1 MNRSRWMKITAAF
14 FAWML
19 CFTILSR
26 AADQAGIAAVQV
38 QKPESRMIL
47 HTVTAAG
54 KVVQNR
60 EVAIV
65 TEADERVVEIAVE
78 KGQKVAKG
86 DLLFVVDT
94 ELLQEK
100 ILNQKQEI
108 EKQKLQLGDAGSQQD
123 VRAAQKANEQASA
136 AEQYSLSTKKA
147 QVQVSRA
154 KRDLDDAK
162 QELTDYRKKNGNG
175 STTTDNTVEETLQ
188 NALEEKTAAYLDA
201 QKELTALQWR
211 IEHAVNTALNGT
223 GAQLVKNGTSV
234 TQAAEE
240 ESFILEEK
248 ESEFEDDG
256 AVDLP
261 GLSYLANASE
271 LFIGHVEMIEQE
283 DMPTVEETSQGFDA
297 TAELSGENAD
307 IPLDQSMGLSEQDTR
322 QNDEAD
328 VDIDIIIAP
337 SDQDS
342 NTGSDQ
348 SDSSTNLPSGSTV
361 PPGADASVISPITP
375 DESDTTTQPST
386 PDRDR
391 TDNTATPSQTD
402 QKKLEQQVRDTYA
415 PELDAAMKKVETA
428 KKEKEAAEQALVQY
442 QQEQLTAADA
452 SGKEQ
457 ERQLLAAVQTARDAY
472 EDAAL
477 AANEAA
483 VTAGR
488 AVATAGIGDASDSTL
503 AIGEITV
510 EQMELQLEKL
520 ERLLE
525 TDGAVRAPSDGLIT
539 EIAVNTGERTADTP
553 AIRMADLTKG
563 YRFTAELTK
572 EQEKY
577 IGAGDEVTLTDSRR
591 NQLEQLAVESV
602 AADEENEGVYEISVP
617 LPDDTLE
624 LGAAAVLDYSSPS
637 QTYATCVPLAALH
650 LDERNQPYV
659 LTYDEQDSVLGK
671 ELRARKVSVNILDQ
685 NESYAALADGSI
697 SSQDEVIVSADKAV
711 DDGSRIRL
719 ES

>member
-1 MNRSRWMKITAAF
+1 MNRSRLIRITAAF
-14 FAWML
+14 FAVML

-65 TEADERVVEIAVE
+65 TEPDERVVEIAVE

-86 DLLFVVDT
+86 DLLFTIDT

-100 ILNQKQEI
+100 ILNQRQEI
-108 EKQKLQLGDAGSQQD
+108 EKQKLQFGDVGSQQD
-123 VRAAQKANEQASA
+123 VRAAQKANDQASA

-154 KRDLDDAK
+154 KRDLDAAK
-162 QELTDYRKKNGNG
+162 QALTDYRKKNGNG
-175 STTTDNTVEETLQ
+175 STATDNTVEETLQ

-211 IEHAVNTALNGT
+211 IENAVNTALNET
-223 GAQLVKNGTSV
+223 GAQLVKNGMCV

-240 ESFILEEK
+240 EPLILEEP
-248 ESEFEDDG
+248 EGELEDAG
-256 AVDLP
+256 AVDSP
-261 GLSYLANASE
+261 
-271 LFIGHVEMIEQE
+271 
-283 DMPTVEETSQGFDA
+283 
-297 TAELSGENAD
+297 
-307 IPLDQSMGLSEQDTR
+307 EQDTK
-322 QNDEAD
+322 QTDGESAQ
-328 VDIDIIIAP
+328 DIDIIIEP
-337 SDQDS
+337 SDQEV
-342 NTGSDQ
+342 NTGSEP
-348 SDSSTNLPSGSTV
+348 SDSS
-361 PPGADASVISPITP
+361 VISSAIPGV
-375 DESDTTTQPST
+375 SDTAQPST
-386 PDRDR
+386 PGHSDVDDGVASPVPDRE
-391 TDNTATPSQTD
+391 
-402 QKKLEQQVRDTYA
+402 LIEQQVRDTYA
-415 PELDAAMKKVETA
+415 QELDAATKKVETA

-457 ERQLLAAVQTARDAY
+457 ERQLLAAVQTAGDAY
-472 EDAAL
+472 EDAVL

-488 AVATAGIGDASDSTL
+488 AVAAAGISDASDSTL
-503 AIGEITV
+503 AVGEITV

-525 TDGAVRAPSDGLIT
+525 ADGRICAPSDGLIT
-539 EIAVNTGERTADTP
+539 EIAVNIGERTADTP
-553 AIRMADLTKG
+553 SVRMADLTKG

-572 EQEKY
+572 EQETY

-602 AADEENEGVYEISVP
+602 AADGENEGIYEISVP

-624 LGAAAVLDYSSPS
+624 LGAAAVLDYSSTS
-637 QTYATCVPLAALH
+637 KTYAICVPLAALH

-659 LTYDEQDSVLGK
+659 LTYDEQDSVLGR

-685 NESYAALADGSI
+685 NELYAALADGSI

>member
-1 MNRSRWMKITAAF
+1 MRHVEKERNMNRSRLIRITAAF
-14 FAWML
+14 FAVML

-65 TEADERVVEIAVE
+65 TEPDERVVEIAVE
-78 KGQKVAKG
+78 KRQKVAKG
-86 DLLFVVDT
+86 DLLFTIDT

-100 ILNQKQEI
+100 ILNQRQEI

-123 VRAAQKANEQASA
+123 VRAAQKANDQASA

-154 KRDLDDAK
+154 KRDLDAAK
-162 QELTDYRKKNGNG
+162 QALTDYRKKNESG
-175 STTTDNTVEETLQ
+175 STATDNTVEETLQ

-211 IEHAVNTALNGT
+211 IENAVNTALNET
-223 GAQLVKNGTSV
+223 GAQLVKNGMCV

-240 ESFILEEK
+240 EPLILEEP
-248 ESEFEDDG
+248 EGELEDAG
-256 AVDLP
+256 AVDSP
-261 GLSYLANASE
+261 
-271 LFIGHVEMIEQE
+271 
-283 DMPTVEETSQGFDA
+283 
-297 TAELSGENAD
+297 
-307 IPLDQSMGLSEQDTR
+307 EQDTK
-322 QNDEAD
+322 QTDGESAQ
-328 VDIDIIIAP
+328 DIDIIIEP
-337 SDQDS
+337 SDQEV
-342 NTGSDQ
+342 NTGSEP
-348 SDSSTNLPSGSTV
+348 SDSS
-361 PPGADASVISPITP
+361 VISSAIPGV
-375 DESDTTTQPST
+375 SDTAQPST
-386 PDRDR
+386 PGHSDVDDGVASPVPDRE
-391 TDNTATPSQTD
+391 
-402 QKKLEQQVRDTYA
+402 LIEQQVRDTYA
-415 PELDAAMKKVETA
+415 QELDAATKKVETA

-457 ERQLLAAVQTARDAY
+457 ERQLLAAVQTAGDAY
-472 EDAAL
+472 EDAVL

-488 AVATAGIGDASDSTL
+488 AVAAAGISDASDSTL
-503 AIGEITV
+503 AVGEITV

-525 TDGAVRAPSDGLIT
+525 ADGRICAPSDGLIT
-539 EIAVNTGERTADTP
+539 EIAVNIGERTADTP
-553 AIRMADLTKG
+553 AVRMADLTKG

-572 EQEKY
+572 EQETY

-591 NQLEQLAVESV
+591 NHLEQLAVESV
-602 AADEENEGVYEISVP
+602 TADGENEGIYEISVP

-637 QTYATCVPLAALH
+637 QTYAVCVPLAALH

>member
-1 MNRSRWMKITAAF
+1 MNRSRLIRITAAF
-14 FAWML
+14 FAVML

-26 AADQAGIAAVQV
+26 AADQAGIAAVHV
-38 QKPESRMIL
+38 QKPESRIIL
-47 HTVTAAG
+47 HTVAAAG

-65 TEADERVVEIAVE
+65 TEPDERVVEIAVE

-86 DLLFVVDT
+86 DLLFTIDT

-100 ILNQKQEI
+100 ILNQRQEI
-108 EKQKLQLGDAGSQQD
+108 EKQKLQLGDVGSQQD
-123 VRAAQKANEQASA
+123 VRAAQKANDQASA

-154 KRDLDDAK
+154 KRDLDAAK
-162 QELTDYRKKNGNG
+162 QALTDYRKKNGNG
-175 STTTDNTVEETLQ
+175 STATDNTVEETLQ

-211 IEHAVNTALNGT
+211 IENAVNTALNET
-223 GAQLVKNGTSV
+223 GAQLVKNGMCV

-240 ESFILEEK
+240 EPLILEEP
-248 ESEFEDDG
+248 EGELEDAG
-256 AVDLP
+256 AVDSP
-261 GLSYLANASE
+261 
-271 LFIGHVEMIEQE
+271 
-283 DMPTVEETSQGFDA
+283 
-297 TAELSGENAD
+297 
-307 IPLDQSMGLSEQDTR
+307 EQDTK
-322 QNDEAD
+322 QTDGESAQ
-328 VDIDIIIAP
+328 DIDIIIEP
-337 SDQDS
+337 SDQEV
-342 NTGSDQ
+342 NTGSEP
-348 SDSSTNLPSGSTV
+348 SDSS
-361 PPGADASVISPITP
+361 VISSAIPGV
-375 DESDTTTQPST
+375 SDTAQPST
-386 PDRDR
+386 PGHSDVDDGVASPVPDREL
-391 TDNTATPSQTD
+391 T
-402 QKKLEQQVRDTYA
+402 EQQVRDTYA
-415 PELDAAMKKVETA
+415 QELDAATKKVETA
-428 KKEKEAAEQALVQY
+428 KKEKEAAEQALMQY

-457 ERQLLAAVQTARDAY
+457 ERQLLAAVQTAGDAY
-472 EDAAL
+472 EDAVL

-488 AVATAGIGDASDSTL
+488 AVAAAGISDASDSTL
-503 AIGEITV
+503 AVGEITV

-525 TDGAVRAPSDGLIT
+525 ADGRICAPSDGLIT
-539 EIAVNTGERTADTP
+539 EIAVNIGERTADTP
-553 AIRMADLTKG
+553 AVRMADLTKG

-572 EQEKY
+572 EQETY

-591 NQLEQLAVESV
+591 NQLEQLTVESV
-602 AADEENEGVYEISVP
+602 AADGENEGVYEISVP

-637 QTYATCVPLAALH
+637 QTYAICVPLAALH

-697 SSQDEVIVSADKAV
+697 SSQDGVIVSADKAV

>member
-1 MNRSRWMKITAAF
+1 MNRSRLIRITAAF
-14 FAWML
+14 FAVML

-47 HTVTAAG
+47 HTVAAAG

-65 TEADERVVEIAVE
+65 TEPDERVVEIAVE

-86 DLLFVVDT
+86 DLLFTIDT

-100 ILNQKQEI
+100 ILNQRQEI
-108 EKQKLQLGDAGSQQD
+108 EKQKLQLGDVGSQQD
-123 VRAAQKANEQASA
+123 VRAAQKANDQASA

-154 KRDLDDAK
+154 KRDLDAAK
-162 QELTDYRKKNGNG
+162 QALTDYRKKNGNG
-175 STTTDNTVEETLQ
+175 STATDNTVEETLQ

-211 IEHAVNTALNGT
+211 IENAVNTALNET
-223 GAQLVKNGTSV
+223 GAQLVKNGMCV

-240 ESFILEEK
+240 EPLILEEP
-248 ESEFEDDG
+248 EGELEDAG
-256 AVDLP
+256 AVDSP
-261 GLSYLANASE
+261 
-271 LFIGHVEMIEQE
+271 
-283 DMPTVEETSQGFDA
+283 
-297 TAELSGENAD
+297 
-307 IPLDQSMGLSEQDTR
+307 EQDTK
-322 QNDEAD
+322 QTDGESAQ
-328 VDIDIIIAP
+328 DIDIIIEP
-337 SDQDS
+337 SDQEV
-342 NTGSDQ
+342 NTGSEP
-348 SDSSTNLPSGSTV
+348 SDSS
-361 PPGADASVISPITP
+361 VISSAIPGV
-375 DESDTTTQPST
+375 SDTAQPST
-386 PDRDR
+386 PSHSDADDGVASPVPDREL
-391 TDNTATPSQTD
+391 T
-402 QKKLEQQVRDTYA
+402 EQQVRDTYA
-415 PELDAAMKKVETA
+415 QELDAATKKVETA
-428 KKEKEAAEQALVQY
+428 KKEKEAAEQALMQY

-457 ERQLLAAVQTARDAY
+457 ERQLLAAVQTAGDAY
-472 EDAAL
+472 EDAVL

-488 AVATAGIGDASDSTL
+488 AVAAAGISDASDSTL
-503 AIGEITV
+503 AVGEITV

-525 TDGAVRAPSDGLIT
+525 ADGRICAPSDGLIT
-539 EIAVNTGERTADTP
+539 EIAVNIGERTADTP
-553 AIRMADLTKG
+553 AVRMADLTKG

-572 EQEKY
+572 EQETY

-591 NQLEQLAVESV
+591 NQLEQLTVESV
-602 AADEENEGVYEISVP
+602 AADGENEGVYEISVP

-637 QTYATCVPLAALH
+637 QTYAICVPLAALH

>member
-1 MNRSRWMKITAAF
+1 MNRSRLIRITAAF
-14 FAWML
+14 FAVML

-65 TEADERVVEIAVE
+65 TEPDERVVEIAVE
-78 KGQKVAKG
+78 KGQKVEKG
-86 DLLFVVDT
+86 DLLFTIDT

-100 ILNQKQEI
+100 ILNQRQEI
-108 EKQKLQLGDAGSQQD
+108 EKQKLQLGDVGSQQD
-123 VRAAQKANEQASA
+123 VRAAQKANDQASA
-136 AEQYSLSTKKA
+136 SEQYSLSTKKA

-154 KRDLDDAK
+154 KRDLDAAK
-162 QELTDYRKKNGNG
+162 QALTDYRKKNESG
-175 STTTDNTVEETLQ
+175 STATDNTVEETLQ

-211 IEHAVNTALNGT
+211 IENAVNTALNET
-223 GAQLVKNGTSV
+223 GAQLVKNGMCV

-240 ESFILEEK
+240 EPLILEEP
-248 ESEFEDDG
+248 EGELEDAG
-256 AVDLP
+256 AVDSP
-261 GLSYLANASE
+261 
-271 LFIGHVEMIEQE
+271 
-283 DMPTVEETSQGFDA
+283 
-297 TAELSGENAD
+297 
-307 IPLDQSMGLSEQDTR
+307 EQDTK
-322 QNDEAD
+322 QTDGESAQ
-328 VDIDIIIAP
+328 DIDIIIEP
-337 SDQDS
+337 SDQEV
-342 NTGSDQ
+342 NTGSEP
-348 SDSSTNLPSGSTV
+348 SDSS
-361 PPGADASVISPITP
+361 VISSAIPGV
-375 DESDTTTQPST
+375 SDTAQPST
-386 PDRDR
+386 PSHSDADDGVASPVPNREL
-391 TDNTATPSQTD
+391 T
-402 QKKLEQQVRDTYA
+402 EQQVRDTYA
-415 PELDAAMKKVETA
+415 QELDAATKKVETA
-428 KKEKEAAEQALVQY
+428 KKEKEAAEQALMQY

-457 ERQLLAAVQTARDAY
+457 ERQLLAAVQTAGDAY
-472 EDAAL
+472 EDAVL

-488 AVATAGIGDASDSTL
+488 AGAAAGISDASDSTL
-503 AIGEITV
+503 AVGEITV

-525 TDGAVRAPSDGLIT
+525 ADGRICAPSDGLIT
-539 EIAVNTGERTADTP
+539 EIAVNIGERTADTP
-553 AIRMADLTKG
+553 AVRMADLTKG

-572 EQEKY
+572 EQETY

-591 NQLEQLAVESV
+591 NQLEQLTVESV
-602 AADEENEGVYEISVP
+602 AADGENEGVYEISVP

-624 LGAAAVLDYSSPS
+624 LGAAAMLDYSSPS
-637 QTYATCVPLAALH
+637 QTYAICVPLAALH

>member
-1 MNRSRWMKITAAF
+1 MNRSRLIRITAAF
-14 FAWML
+14 FAVML

-26 AADQAGIAAVQV
+26 AADQAGIAAVHV
-38 QKPESRMIL
+38 QKPESRIIL
-47 HTVTAAG
+47 HTVAAAG

-65 TEADERVVEIAVE
+65 TEPDERVVEIAVE

-86 DLLFVVDT
+86 DLLFTIDT

-100 ILNQKQEI
+100 ILNQRQEI
-108 EKQKLQLGDAGSQQD
+108 EKQKLQLGDVGSQQD
-123 VRAAQKANEQASA
+123 VRAAQKANDQASA

-154 KRDLDDAK
+154 KRDLDAAK
-162 QELTDYRKKNGNG
+162 QALTDYRKKNGNG
-175 STTTDNTVEETLQ
+175 STATDNTVEETLQ

-211 IEHAVNTALNGT
+211 IENAVNTALNET
-223 GAQLVKNGTSV
+223 GAQLVKNGMCV

-240 ESFILEEK
+240 EPLILEEP
-248 ESEFEDDG
+248 EGELEDAG
-256 AVDLP
+256 AVDSP
-261 GLSYLANASE
+261 
-271 LFIGHVEMIEQE
+271 
-283 DMPTVEETSQGFDA
+283 
-297 TAELSGENAD
+297 
-307 IPLDQSMGLSEQDTR
+307 EQDTK
-322 QNDEAD
+322 QTDGESAQ
-328 VDIDIIIAP
+328 DIDIIIEP
-337 SDQDS
+337 SDQEV
-342 NTGSDQ
+342 NTGSEP
-348 SDSSTNLPSGSTV
+348 SDSS
-361 PPGADASVISPITP
+361 VISSAIPGV
-375 DESDTTTQPST
+375 SDTAQPST
-386 PDRDR
+386 PSHSDADDGVASPVPNREL
-391 TDNTATPSQTD
+391 T
-402 QKKLEQQVRDTYA
+402 EQQVRDTYA
-415 PELDAAMKKVETA
+415 QELDAATKKVETA
-428 KKEKEAAEQALVQY
+428 KKEKEAAEQALMQY

-457 ERQLLAAVQTARDAY
+457 ERQLLAAVQTAGDAY
-472 EDAAL
+472 EDAVL

-488 AVATAGIGDASDSTL
+488 AVAAAGISDASDSTL
-503 AIGEITV
+503 AVGEITV

-525 TDGAVRAPSDGLIT
+525 ADGRICAPSDGLIT
-539 EIAVNTGERTADTP
+539 EIAVNIGERTADTP
-553 AIRMADLTKG
+553 AVRMADLTKG

-572 EQEKY
+572 EQETY

-591 NQLEQLAVESV
+591 NQLEQLTVESV
-602 AADEENEGVYEISVP
+602 AADGENEGVYEISVP

-637 QTYATCVPLAALH
+637 QTYAICVPLAALH

>member
-1 MNRSRWMKITAAF
+1 MNRSRLIRITAAF
-14 FAWML
+14 FAVML

-26 AADQAGIAAVQV
+26 AADQAGIAAVHV
-38 QKPESRMIL
+38 QKPESRIIL
-47 HTVTAAG
+47 HTVAAAG

-65 TEADERVVEIAVE
+65 TEPDERVVEIAVE

-86 DLLFVVDT
+86 DLLFTIDT

-100 ILNQKQEI
+100 ILNQRQEI
-108 EKQKLQLGDAGSQQD
+108 EKQKLQLGDVGSQQD
-123 VRAAQKANEQASA
+123 VRAAQKANDQASA

-154 KRDLDDAK
+154 KRDLDAAK
-162 QELTDYRKKNGNG
+162 QALTDYRKKNGNG
-175 STTTDNTVEETLQ
+175 STATDNTVEETLQ

-211 IEHAVNTALNGT
+211 IENAVNTALNET
-223 GAQLVKNGTSV
+223 GAQLVKNGMCV

-240 ESFILEEK
+240 EPLILEEL
-248 ESEFEDDG
+248 EGELEDAG
-256 AVDLP
+256 AVDSP
-261 GLSYLANASE
+261 
-271 LFIGHVEMIEQE
+271 
-283 DMPTVEETSQGFDA
+283 
-297 TAELSGENAD
+297 
-307 IPLDQSMGLSEQDTR
+307 EQDTK
-322 QNDEAD
+322 QTDGESAQ
-328 VDIDIIIAP
+328 DIDIIIEP
-337 SDQDS
+337 SDQEV
-342 NTGSDQ
+342 NTGSEP
-348 SDSSTNLPSGSTV
+348 SDSS
-361 PPGADASVISPITP
+361 VISSAIPGV
-375 DESDTTTQPST
+375 SDTAQPST
-386 PDRDR
+386 PSHSDADDGVASPVPDREL
-391 TDNTATPSQTD
+391 T
-402 QKKLEQQVRDTYA
+402 EQQVRDTYA
-415 PELDAAMKKVETA
+415 QELDAATKKVETA
-428 KKEKEAAEQALVQY
+428 KKEKEAAEQALMQY

-457 ERQLLAAVQTARDAY
+457 ERQLLAAVQTAGDAY
-472 EDAAL
+472 EDAVL

-488 AVATAGIGDASDSTL
+488 AVAAAGISDASDSTL
-503 AIGEITV
+503 AVGEITV

-525 TDGAVRAPSDGLIT
+525 ADGRVCAPSDGLIT
-539 EIAVNTGERTADTP
+539 EIAVNIGERTADTP
-553 AIRMADLTKG
+553 AVRMADLTKG

-572 EQEKY
+572 EQETY

-591 NQLEQLAVESV
+591 NQLEQLTVESV
-602 AADEENEGVYEISVP
+602 AADGENEGVYEISVP

-637 QTYATCVPLAALH
+637 QTYAICVPLAALH

>member
-1 MNRSRWMKITAAF
+1 MNRSRLIRITAAF
-14 FAWML
+14 FAVML

-65 TEADERVVEIAVE
+65 TEPDERVVEIAVE
-78 KGQKVAKG
+78 KGQKVEKG
-86 DLLFVVDT
+86 DLLFTIDT

-100 ILNQKQEI
+100 ILNQRQEI

-123 VRAAQKANEQASA
+123 VRAAQKANDQASA
-136 AEQYSLSTKKA
+136 SEQYSLSTKKA

-154 KRDLDDAK
+154 KRDLDAAK
-162 QELTDYRKKNGNG
+162 QALTDYRKKNESG
-175 STTTDNTVEETLQ
+175 STATDNTVEETLQ

-211 IEHAVNTALNGT
+211 IENAVNTALNET
-223 GAQLVKNGTSV
+223 GAQLVKNGMCV

-240 ESFILEEK
+240 EPLILEEP
-248 ESEFEDDG
+248 EGELEDAG
-256 AVDLP
+256 AVDSP
-261 GLSYLANASE
+261 
-271 LFIGHVEMIEQE
+271 
-283 DMPTVEETSQGFDA
+283 
-297 TAELSGENAD
+297 
-307 IPLDQSMGLSEQDTR
+307 EQDTK
-322 QNDEAD
+322 QTDGESAQ
-328 VDIDIIIAP
+328 DIDIIIEP
-337 SDQDS
+337 SDQEV
-342 NTGSDQ
+342 NTGSEP
-348 SDSSTNLPSGSTV
+348 SDSS
-361 PPGADASVISPITP
+361 VISSAIPGV
-375 DESDTTTQPST
+375 SDTAQPST
-386 PDRDR
+386 PSHSDADDGVASPVPNREL
-391 TDNTATPSQTD
+391 T
-402 QKKLEQQVRDTYA
+402 EQQVRDTYA
-415 PELDAAMKKVETA
+415 QELDAATKKVETA
-428 KKEKEAAEQALVQY
+428 KKEKEAAEQALMQY

-457 ERQLLAAVQTARDAY
+457 ERQLLAAVQTAGDAY
-472 EDAAL
+472 EDAVL

-488 AVATAGIGDASDSTL
+488 AVAAAGISDASDSTL
-503 AIGEITV
+503 AVGEITV

-525 TDGAVRAPSDGLIT
+525 ADGRICAPSDGLIT
-539 EIAVNTGERTADTP
+539 EIAVNIGERTADTP
-553 AIRMADLTKG
+553 AVRMADLTKG

-572 EQEKY
+572 EQETY

-591 NQLEQLAVESV
+591 NQLEQLTVESV
-602 AADEENEGVYEISVP
+602 AADGENEGVYEISVP

-637 QTYATCVPLAALH
+637 QTYAICVPLAALH

>member
-1 MNRSRWMKITAAF
+1 MNRSRLIRITAAF
-14 FAWML
+14 FAVML

-26 AADQAGIAAVQV
+26 AADQAGIAAVHV
-38 QKPESRMIL
+38 QKPESRIIL
-47 HTVTAAG
+47 HTVAAAG

-65 TEADERVVEIAVE
+65 TEPDERVVEIAVE
-78 KGQKVAKG
+78 KGQKVAKV
-86 DLLFVVDT
+86 DLLFTIDT

-100 ILNQKQEI
+100 ILNQRQEI
-108 EKQKLQLGDAGSQQD
+108 EKQKLQLGDVGSQQD
-123 VRAAQKANEQASA
+123 VRAAQKANDQASA

-154 KRDLDDAK
+154 KRDLDAAK
-162 QELTDYRKKNGNG
+162 QALTDYRKKNGNG
-175 STTTDNTVEETLQ
+175 STATDNTVEETLQ

-211 IEHAVNTALNGT
+211 IENAVNTALNET
-223 GAQLVKNGTSV
+223 GAQLVKNGMCV

-240 ESFILEEK
+240 EPLILEEP
-248 ESEFEDDG
+248 EGELEDAG
-256 AVDLP
+256 AVDSP
-261 GLSYLANASE
+261 
-271 LFIGHVEMIEQE
+271 
-283 DMPTVEETSQGFDA
+283 
-297 TAELSGENAD
+297 
-307 IPLDQSMGLSEQDTR
+307 EQDTK
-322 QNDEAD
+322 QTDGESAQ
-328 VDIDIIIAP
+328 DIDIIIEP
-337 SDQDS
+337 SDQEV
-342 NTGSDQ
+342 NTGSEP
-348 SDSSTNLPSGSTV
+348 SDSS
-361 PPGADASVISPITP
+361 VISSAIPGV
-375 DESDTTTQPST
+375 SDTAQPST
-386 PDRDR
+386 PSHSDADDGVASPVPDREL
-391 TDNTATPSQTD
+391 T
-402 QKKLEQQVRDTYA
+402 EQQVRDTYA
-415 PELDAAMKKVETA
+415 QELDAATKKVETA
-428 KKEKEAAEQALVQY
+428 KKEKEAAEQALMQY

-457 ERQLLAAVQTARDAY
+457 ERQLLAAVQTAGNAY
-472 EDAAL
+472 EDAVL

-488 AVATAGIGDASDSTL
+488 AVAAAGISDASDSTL
-503 AIGEITV
+503 AVGEITV

-525 TDGAVRAPSDGLIT
+525 ADGRICAPSDGLIT
-539 EIAVNTGERTADTP
+539 EIAVNIGERTADTP
-553 AIRMADLTKG
+553 AVRMADLTKG

-572 EQEKY
+572 EQETY

-591 NQLEQLAVESV
+591 NQLEQLTVESV
-602 AADEENEGVYEISVP
+602 AADGENEGVYEISVP

-637 QTYATCVPLAALH
+637 QTYAICVPLAALH

>member
-1 MNRSRWMKITAAF
+1 MNRSRLIRITAAF
-14 FAWML
+14 FAVML

-38 QKPESRMIL
+38 QRPESRMIL

-65 TEADERVVEIAVE
+65 TEPDERVVEIAVE

-86 DLLFVVDT
+86 DLLFTIDT

-100 ILNQKQEI
+100 ILNQRQEI
-108 EKQKLQLGDAGSQQD
+108 EKQKLQLGDVGSQQD
-123 VRAAQKANEQASA
+123 VRAAQKANDQASA

-154 KRDLDDAK
+154 KRDLDAAK
-162 QELTDYRKKNGNG
+162 QALTDYRKKNGNG
-175 STTTDNTVEETLQ
+175 STATDNTVEETLQ

-211 IEHAVNTALNGT
+211 IENAVNTALNET
-223 GAQLVKNGTSV
+223 GAQLVKNGMCV

-240 ESFILEEK
+240 EPLILEEP
-248 ESEFEDDG
+248 EGELEDAG
-256 AVDLP
+256 AVDSP
-261 GLSYLANASE
+261 
-271 LFIGHVEMIEQE
+271 
-283 DMPTVEETSQGFDA
+283 
-297 TAELSGENAD
+297 
-307 IPLDQSMGLSEQDTR
+307 EQDTK
-322 QNDEAD
+322 QTDGESAQ
-328 VDIDIIIAP
+328 DIDIIIEP
-337 SDQDS
+337 SDQEV
-342 NTGSDQ
+342 NTGSEP
-348 SDSSTNLPSGSTV
+348 SDSS
-361 PPGADASVISPITP
+361 VISSAIPGV
-375 DESDTTTQPST
+375 SDTAQPST
-386 PDRDR
+386 PGHSDVDDGVASPVPDRE
-391 TDNTATPSQTD
+391 
-402 QKKLEQQVRDTYA
+402 LIEQQVRDTYA
-415 PELDAAMKKVETA
+415 QELDAATKKVETA
-428 KKEKEAAEQALVQY
+428 KKEKEAAEQVLVQY

-457 ERQLLAAVQTARDAY
+457 ERQLLAAVQTAGDAY
-472 EDAAL
+472 EDAVL

-488 AVATAGIGDASDSTL
+488 AVAAAGISDASDSTL
-503 AIGEITV
+503 AVGEITV

-525 TDGAVRAPSDGLIT
+525 ADGRICAPSDGLIT
-539 EIAVNTGERTADTP
+539 EIAVNIGERTADTP
-553 AIRMADLTKG
+553 SVRMADLTKG

-572 EQEKY
+572 EQETY

-602 AADEENEGVYEISVP
+602 AADGENEGIYEISVP

-624 LGAAAVLDYSSPS
+624 LGAAAVLDYSSTS
-637 QTYATCVPLAALH
+637 KTYAICVPLAALH

-659 LTYDEQDSVLGK
+659 LTYDEQDSVLGR

-685 NESYAALADGSI
+685 NELYAALADGSI

>member
-1 MNRSRWMKITAAF
+1 MNRSRLIRITAAF
-14 FAWML
+14 FAVML

-26 AADQAGIAAVQV
+26 AADQAGIAAVHV
-38 QKPESRMIL
+38 QKPESRIIL
-47 HTVTAAG
+47 HTVAAAG

-65 TEADERVVEIAVE
+65 TEPDERVVEIAVE

-86 DLLFVVDT
+86 DLLFTIDT

-100 ILNQKQEI
+100 ILNQRQEI
-108 EKQKLQLGDAGSQQD
+108 EKQKLQLGDVGSQQD
-123 VRAAQKANEQASA
+123 VRAAQKANDQASA

-154 KRDLDDAK
+154 KRDLDAAK
-162 QELTDYRKKNGNG
+162 QALTDYRKKNGNG
-175 STTTDNTVEETLQ
+175 STATDNTVEETLQ

-211 IEHAVNTALNGT
+211 IENAVNTALNET
-223 GAQLVKNGTSV
+223 GAQLVKNGMCV

-240 ESFILEEK
+240 EPLILEEP
-248 ESEFEDDG
+248 EGELEDAG
-256 AVDLP
+256 AVDSP
-261 GLSYLANASE
+261 
-271 LFIGHVEMIEQE
+271 
-283 DMPTVEETSQGFDA
+283 
-297 TAELSGENAD
+297 
-307 IPLDQSMGLSEQDTR
+307 EQDTK
-322 QNDEAD
+322 QTDGESAQ
-328 VDIDIIIAP
+328 DIDIIIEP
-337 SDQDS
+337 SDQEV
-342 NTGSDQ
+342 NTGSEP
-348 SDSSTNLPSGSTV
+348 SDSS
-361 PPGADASVISPITP
+361 VISSAIPGV
-375 DESDTTTQPST
+375 SDTAQPST
-386 PDRDR
+386 PGHSDADDGVASPVPDREL
-391 TDNTATPSQTD
+391 T
-402 QKKLEQQVRDTYA
+402 EQQVRDTYA
-415 PELDAAMKKVETA
+415 QELDAATKKVETA
-428 KKEKEAAEQALVQY
+428 KKEKEAAEQALMQY

-457 ERQLLAAVQTARDAY
+457 ERQLLAAVQTAGDAY
-472 EDAAL
+472 EDAVL

-488 AVATAGIGDASDSTL
+488 AVAAAGISDASDSTL
-503 AIGEITV
+503 AVGEITV

-525 TDGAVRAPSDGLIT
+525 VDGRICAPSDGLIT
-539 EIAVNTGERTADTP
+539 EIAVNIGERTADTP
-553 AIRMADLTKG
+553 AVRMADLTKG

-572 EQEKY
+572 EQETY

-591 NQLEQLAVESV
+591 NQLEQLTVESV
-602 AADEENEGVYEISVP
+602 AADGENEGVYEISVP

-637 QTYATCVPLAALH
+637 QTYAICVPLAALH

-697 SSQDEVIVSADKAV
+697 SSQDGVIVSADKAV

>member
-1 MNRSRWMKITAAF
+1 MRHVEKERNMNRSRLIRITAAF
-14 FAWML
+14 FAVML

-38 QKPESRMIL
+38 QRPESRMIL

-65 TEADERVVEIAVE
+65 TEPDERVVEIAVE

-86 DLLFVVDT
+86 DLLFTIDT

-100 ILNQKQEI
+100 ILNQRQEI
-108 EKQKLQLGDAGSQQD
+108 EKQKLQLGDVGSQQD
-123 VRAAQKANEQASA
+123 VRAAQKANDQASA

-154 KRDLDDAK
+154 KRDLDAAK
-162 QELTDYRKKNGNG
+162 QALTDYRKKNGNG
-175 STTTDNTVEETLQ
+175 STATDNTVEETLQ

-211 IEHAVNTALNGT
+211 IENAVNTALNET
-223 GAQLVKNGTSV
+223 GAQLVKNGMCV

-240 ESFILEEK
+240 EPLILEEP
-248 ESEFEDDG
+248 EGELEDAG
-256 AVDLP
+256 AVDSP
-261 GLSYLANASE
+261 
-271 LFIGHVEMIEQE
+271 
-283 DMPTVEETSQGFDA
+283 
-297 TAELSGENAD
+297 
-307 IPLDQSMGLSEQDTR
+307 EQDTK
-322 QNDEAD
+322 QTDGESAQ
-328 VDIDIIIAP
+328 DIDIIIEP
-337 SDQDS
+337 SDQEV
-342 NTGSDQ
+342 NTGSEP
-348 SDSSTNLPSGSTV
+348 SDSS
-361 PPGADASVISPITP
+361 VISSAIPGV
-375 DESDTTTQPST
+375 SDTAQPST
-386 PDRDR
+386 PGHSDVDDGVASPVPDRE
-391 TDNTATPSQTD
+391 
-402 QKKLEQQVRDTYA
+402 LIEQQVRDTYA
-415 PELDAAMKKVETA
+415 QELDAATKKVETA
-428 KKEKEAAEQALVQY
+428 KKEKEAAEQVLVQY

-452 SGKEQ
+452 LGKEQ
-457 ERQLLAAVQTARDAY
+457 ERQLLAAVQTAGDAY
-472 EDAAL
+472 EDAVL

-488 AVATAGIGDASDSTL
+488 AVAAAGISDASDSTL
-503 AIGEITV
+503 AVGEITV

-525 TDGAVRAPSDGLIT
+525 ADGRICAPSDGLIT
-539 EIAVNTGERTADTP
+539 EIAVNIGERTADTP
-553 AIRMADLTKG
+553 SVRMADLTKG

-572 EQEKY
+572 EQETY

-602 AADEENEGVYEISVP
+602 AADGENEGIYEISVP

-624 LGAAAVLDYSSPS
+624 LGAAAVLDYSSTS
-637 QTYATCVPLAALH
+637 KTYAICVPLAALH

-659 LTYDEQDSVLGK
+659 LTYDEQDSVLGR

-685 NESYAALADGSI
+685 NELYAALADGSI

>member
-1 MNRSRWMKITAAF
+1 MRHVEKERNMNRSRLIRITAAF
-14 FAWML
+14 FAVML

-26 AADQAGIAAVQV
+26 AADQAGIAAVHV
-38 QKPESRMIL
+38 QKPESRIIL
-47 HTVTAAG
+47 HTVAAAG

-65 TEADERVVEIAVE
+65 TEPDERVVEIAVE
-78 KGQKVAKG
+78 KGQKVEKG
-86 DLLFVVDT
+86 DLLFTIDT

-100 ILNQKQEI
+100 ILNQRQEI

-123 VRAAQKANEQASA
+123 VRAAQKANDQASA

-154 KRDLDDAK
+154 KRDLDAAK
-162 QELTDYRKKNGNG
+162 QALTDYRKKNGNG
-175 STTTDNTVEETLQ
+175 STATDNTVEETLQ

-211 IEHAVNTALNGT
+211 IENAVNTALNET
-223 GAQLVKNGTSV
+223 GAQLVKNGMCV

-240 ESFILEEK
+240 EPLILEEP
-248 ESEFEDDG
+248 EGELEDAG
-256 AVDLP
+256 AVDSP
-261 GLSYLANASE
+261 
-271 LFIGHVEMIEQE
+271 
-283 DMPTVEETSQGFDA
+283 
-297 TAELSGENAD
+297 
-307 IPLDQSMGLSEQDTR
+307 EQDTK
-322 QNDEAD
+322 QTDGESAQ
-328 VDIDIIIAP
+328 DIDIIIEP
-337 SDQDS
+337 SDQEV
-342 NTGSDQ
+342 NTGSEP
-348 SDSSTNLPSGSTV
+348 SDSS
-361 PPGADASVISPITP
+361 VISSAIPGV
-375 DESDTTTQPST
+375 SDTAQPST
-386 PDRDR
+386 PSHSDADDGVASPVPDREL
-391 TDNTATPSQTD
+391 T
-402 QKKLEQQVRDTYA
+402 EQQVRDTYA
-415 PELDAAMKKVETA
+415 QELDAATKKVETA
-428 KKEKEAAEQALVQY
+428 KKEKEAAEQALMQY

-457 ERQLLAAVQTARDAY
+457 ERQLLAAVQTAGDAY
-472 EDAAL
+472 EDAVL

-488 AVATAGIGDASDSTL
+488 AVAAAGISDASDSTL
-503 AIGEITV
+503 AVGEITV

-525 TDGAVRAPSDGLIT
+525 ADGRICAPSDGLIT
-539 EIAVNTGERTADTP
+539 EIAVNIGERTADTP
-553 AIRMADLTKG
+553 AVRMADLTKG

-572 EQEKY
+572 EQETY

-591 NQLEQLAVESV
+591 NQLEQLTVESV
-602 AADEENEGVYEISVP
+602 AADGENEGVYEISVP

-637 QTYATCVPLAALH
+637 QTYAICVPLAALH

>member
-1 MNRSRWMKITAAF
+1 MNRSRLIRITAAF
-14 FAWML
+14 FAVML

-65 TEADERVVEIAVE
+65 TKPDERVVEIAVE
-78 KGQKVAKG
+78 KGQKVEKG
-86 DLLFVVDT
+86 DLLFTIDT

-100 ILNQKQEI
+100 ILNQRQEI
-108 EKQKLQLGDAGSQQD
+108 EKQKLQLGDVGSQQD
-123 VRAAQKANEQASA
+123 VRAAQKANDQASA

-154 KRDLDDAK
+154 KRDLDAAK
-162 QELTDYRKKNGNG
+162 QALTDYRKKNESG
-175 STTTDNTVEETLQ
+175 STATDNTVEETLQ

-211 IEHAVNTALNGT
+211 IENAVNTALNET
-223 GAQLVKNGTSV
+223 GAQLVKNGMCV

-240 ESFILEEK
+240 EPLILEEP
-248 ESEFEDDG
+248 EGELEDAG
-256 AVDLP
+256 AVDSP
-261 GLSYLANASE
+261 
-271 LFIGHVEMIEQE
+271 
-283 DMPTVEETSQGFDA
+283 
-297 TAELSGENAD
+297 
-307 IPLDQSMGLSEQDTR
+307 EQDTK
-322 QNDEAD
+322 QTDGESAQ
-328 VDIDIIIAP
+328 DIDIIIEP
-337 SDQDS
+337 
-342 NTGSDQ
+342 
-348 SDSSTNLPSGSTV
+348 SDSS
-361 PPGADASVISPITP
+361 VISSAIPGV
-375 DESDTTTQPST
+375 SDTAQPST
-386 PDRDR
+386 PSHSDADDGVASPVPNREL
-391 TDNTATPSQTD
+391 T
-402 QKKLEQQVRDTYA
+402 EQQVRDTYA
-415 PELDAAMKKVETA
+415 QELDAATKKVETA
-428 KKEKEAAEQALVQY
+428 KKEKEAAEQALMQY

-457 ERQLLAAVQTARDAY
+457 ERQLLAAVQTAGDAY
-472 EDAAL
+472 EDAVL
-477 AANEAA
+477 AAKEAA

-488 AVATAGIGDASDSTL
+488 AVAAAGISDASDSTL
-503 AIGEITV
+503 AVGEITV

-525 TDGAVRAPSDGLIT
+525 ADGRICAPSDGLIT
-539 EIAVNTGERTADTP
+539 EIAVNIGERTADTP
-553 AIRMADLTKG
+553 AVRMADLTKG

-572 EQEKY
+572 EQETY

-591 NQLEQLAVESV
+591 NQLEQLTVESV
-602 AADEENEGVYEISVP
+602 AADGENEGVYEISVP

-637 QTYATCVPLAALH
+637 QTYAICVPLAALH

>member
-1 MNRSRWMKITAAF
+1 MNRSRLIRITAAF
-14 FAWML
+14 FAVML

-65 TEADERVVEIAVE
+65 TEPDERVVEIAVE

-86 DLLFVVDT
+86 DLLFTIDT

-100 ILNQKQEI
+100 ILNQRQEI

-123 VRAAQKANEQASA
+123 VRAAQKANDQASA

-154 KRDLDDAK
+154 KRDLDAAK
-162 QELTDYRKKNGNG
+162 QALTDYRKKNGNG
-175 STTTDNTVEETLQ
+175 STATDNTVEETLQ

-211 IEHAVNTALNGT
+211 IEKAVNTALNET
-223 GAQLVKNGTSV
+223 GAQLVKNGMCV

-240 ESFILEEK
+240 EPLILEEP
-248 ESEFEDDG
+248 EGELEDAG
-256 AVDLP
+256 AVDSP
-261 GLSYLANASE
+261 
-271 LFIGHVEMIEQE
+271 
-283 DMPTVEETSQGFDA
+283 
-297 TAELSGENAD
+297 
-307 IPLDQSMGLSEQDTR
+307 EQDTK
-322 QNDEAD
+322 QTDGESTAQ
-328 VDIDIIIAP
+328 DIDIIIEP
-337 SDQDS
+337 SDQEV
-342 NTGSDQ
+342 NTGSEP
-348 SDSSTNLPSGSTV
+348 SDSS
-361 PPGADASVISPITP
+361 VISSAIP
-375 DESDTTTQPST
+375 DVSDTAQPST
-386 PDRDR
+386 PGHSDADDGVASPVPDREL
-391 TDNTATPSQTD
+391 T
-402 QKKLEQQVRDTYA
+402 EQQVRDTYA
-415 PELDAAMKKVETA
+415 QELDAATKKVETA
-428 KKEKEAAEQALVQY
+428 KKAKEAAEQALMQY

-457 ERQLLAAVQTARDAY
+457 ERQLLAAVQTAGDAY
-472 EDAAL
+472 EDAVL

-488 AVATAGIGDASDSTL
+488 AVAAAGISDASDSTL
-503 AIGEITV
+503 AVGEITV

-525 TDGAVRAPSDGLIT
+525 ADGRICAPSDGLIT
-539 EIAVNTGERTADTP
+539 EIAVNIGERTVDTP
-553 AIRMADLTKG
+553 AVRMADLTKG

-572 EQEKY
+572 EQETY

-591 NQLEQLAVESV
+591 NHLEQLAVESV
-602 AADEENEGVYEISVP
+602 TADGENDGIYEISVP

-637 QTYATCVPLAALH
+637 QTYAICVPLAALH

>member
-1 MNRSRWMKITAAF
+1 MNRSRLIRITAAF
-14 FAWML
+14 FAVML

-38 QKPESRMIL
+38 QRPESRMIL

-65 TEADERVVEIAVE
+65 TEPDERVVEIAVE

-86 DLLFVVDT
+86 DLLFTIDT

-100 ILNQKQEI
+100 ILNQRQEI
-108 EKQKLQLGDAGSQQD
+108 EKQKLQLGDVGSQQD
-123 VRAAQKANEQASA
+123 VRAAQKANDQASA

-154 KRDLDDAK
+154 KRDLDAAK
-162 QELTDYRKKNGNG
+162 QALTDYRKKNGNG
-175 STTTDNTVEETLQ
+175 STATDNTVEETLQ

-211 IEHAVNTALNGT
+211 IENAVNTALNET
-223 GAQLVKNGTSV
+223 GAQLVKNGMCV

-240 ESFILEEK
+240 EPLILEEP
-248 ESEFEDDG
+248 EGELEDAG
-256 AVDLP
+256 AVDSP
-261 GLSYLANASE
+261 
-271 LFIGHVEMIEQE
+271 
-283 DMPTVEETSQGFDA
+283 
-297 TAELSGENAD
+297 
-307 IPLDQSMGLSEQDTR
+307 EQDTK
-322 QNDEAD
+322 QTDGESAQ
-328 VDIDIIIAP
+328 DIDIIIEP
-337 SDQDS
+337 SDQEV
-342 NTGSDQ
+342 NTGSEP
-348 SDSSTNLPSGSTV
+348 SDSS
-361 PPGADASVISPITP
+361 VISSAIPGV
-375 DESDTTTQPST
+375 SDTAQPST
-386 PDRDR
+386 PGHSDVDDGVASPVPDRE
-391 TDNTATPSQTD
+391 
-402 QKKLEQQVRDTYA
+402 LIEQQVRDTYA
-415 PELDAAMKKVETA
+415 QELDAATKKVETA
-428 KKEKEAAEQALVQY
+428 KKEKEAAEQVLVQY

-457 ERQLLAAVQTARDAY
+457 ERQLLAAVQTAGDAY
-472 EDAAL
+472 EDAVL

-488 AVATAGIGDASDSTL
+488 AVAAAGISDASDSTL
-503 AIGEITV
+503 AVGEITV

-525 TDGAVRAPSDGLIT
+525 ADGRICAPSDGLIT
-539 EIAVNTGERTADTP
+539 EIAVNIGERTADTP
-553 AIRMADLTKG
+553 SVRMADLTKG

-572 EQEKY
+572 EQETY

-602 AADEENEGVYEISVP
+602 AADGENEGIYEISVP

-624 LGAAAVLDYSSPS
+624 LGAAAVLDYSSTS
-637 QTYATCVPLAALH
+637 KTYAICVPLAALH

-659 LTYDEQDSVLGK
+659 LTYDEQDSVLGR

>member
-1 MNRSRWMKITAAF
+1 MNRSRLIRITAAF
-14 FAWML
+14 FAVML

-65 TEADERVVEIAVE
+65 TEPDERVVEIAVE
-78 KGQKVAKG
+78 KGQKVEKG
-86 DLLFVVDT
+86 DLLFTIDT

-100 ILNQKQEI
+100 ILNQRQEI

-123 VRAAQKANEQASA
+123 VRAAQKANDQASA
-136 AEQYSLSTKKA
+136 SEQYSLSTKKA

-154 KRDLDDAK
+154 KRDLDAAK
-162 QELTDYRKKNGNG
+162 QALTDYRKKNESG
-175 STTTDNTVEETLQ
+175 STATDNTVEETLQ

-211 IEHAVNTALNGT
+211 IENAVNTALNET
-223 GAQLVKNGTSV
+223 GAQLVKNGMCV

-240 ESFILEEK
+240 EPLILEEP
-248 ESEFEDDG
+248 EGELEDAG
-256 AVDLP
+256 AVDSP
-261 GLSYLANASE
+261 
-271 LFIGHVEMIEQE
+271 
-283 DMPTVEETSQGFDA
+283 
-297 TAELSGENAD
+297 
-307 IPLDQSMGLSEQDTR
+307 EQDTK
-322 QNDEAD
+322 QTDGESAQ
-328 VDIDIIIAP
+328 DIDIIIEP
-337 SDQDS
+337 SDQEV
-342 NTGSDQ
+342 NTGSEP
-348 SDSSTNLPSGSTV
+348 SDSS
-361 PPGADASVISPITP
+361 VISSAIPGV
-375 DESDTTTQPST
+375 SDTAQPST
-386 PDRDR
+386 PSHSDADDGVASPVPNREL
-391 TDNTATPSQTD
+391 T
-402 QKKLEQQVRDTYA
+402 EQQVRDTYA
-415 PELDAAMKKVETA
+415 QELDAATKKVETA
-428 KKEKEAAEQALVQY
+428 KKEKEAAEQALMQY

-457 ERQLLAAVQTARDAY
+457 ERQLLAAVQTAGDAY
-472 EDAAL
+472 EDAVL

-488 AVATAGIGDASDSTL
+488 AVAAAGISDASDSTL
-503 AIGEITV
+503 AVGEITV

-525 TDGAVRAPSDGLIT
+525 ADGRICAPSDGLIT
-539 EIAVNTGERTADTP
+539 EIAVNIGERTADTP
-553 AIRMADLTKG
+553 AVRMADLTKG

-572 EQEKY
+572 EQETY

-591 NQLEQLAVESV
+591 NQLEQLTVESV
-602 AADEENEGVYEISVP
+602 AADGENEGVYEISVP

-624 LGAAAVLDYSSPS
+624 LGAAAMLDYSSPS
-637 QTYATCVPLAALH
+637 QTYAICVPLAALH

-711 DDGSRIRL
+711 EDGSRIRL

>member
-1 MNRSRWMKITAAF
+1 MNRSRLIRITAAF
-14 FAWML
+14 FAVML

-26 AADQAGIAAVQV
+26 AADQAGIAAVHV
-38 QKPESRMIL
+38 QKPESRIIL
-47 HTVTAAG
+47 HTVAAAG

-65 TEADERVVEIAVE
+65 TEPDERVVEIAVE

-86 DLLFVVDT
+86 DLLFTIDT

-100 ILNQKQEI
+100 ILNQRQEI
-108 EKQKLQLGDAGSQQD
+108 EKQKLQLGDVGSQQD
-123 VRAAQKANEQASA
+123 VRAAQKANDQASA

-154 KRDLDDAK
+154 KRDLDAAK
-162 QELTDYRKKNGNG
+162 QALTDYRKKNGNG
-175 STTTDNTVEETLQ
+175 STATDNTVEETLQ

-211 IEHAVNTALNGT
+211 IENAVNTALNET
-223 GAQLVKNGTSV
+223 GAQLVKNGMCV

-240 ESFILEEK
+240 EPLILEEP
-248 ESEFEDDG
+248 EGELEDAG
-256 AVDLP
+256 AVDSP
-261 GLSYLANASE
+261 
-271 LFIGHVEMIEQE
+271 
-283 DMPTVEETSQGFDA
+283 
-297 TAELSGENAD
+297 
-307 IPLDQSMGLSEQDTR
+307 EQDTK
-322 QNDEAD
+322 QTDGESAQ
-328 VDIDIIIAP
+328 DIDIIIEP
-337 SDQDS
+337 SDQEV
-342 NTGSDQ
+342 NTGSEP
-348 SDSSTNLPSGSTV
+348 SDSS
-361 PPGADASVISPITP
+361 VISSAIPGV
-375 DESDTTTQPST
+375 SDTAQPST
-386 PDRDR
+386 PSHSDADDGVASPVPDREL
-391 TDNTATPSQTD
+391 T
-402 QKKLEQQVRDTYA
+402 EQQVRDTYA
-415 PELDAAMKKVETA
+415 QELDAATKKVETA
-428 KKEKEAAEQALVQY
+428 KKEKEAAEQALMQY

-457 ERQLLAAVQTARDAY
+457 ERQLLAAVQTAGNAY
-472 EDAAL
+472 EDAVL

-488 AVATAGIGDASDSTL
+488 AVAAAGISDASDSTL
-503 AIGEITV
+503 AVGEITV

-525 TDGAVRAPSDGLIT
+525 ADGRICAPSDGLIT
-539 EIAVNTGERTADTP
+539 EIAVNIGERTADTP
-553 AIRMADLTKG
+553 AVRMADLTKG

-572 EQEKY
+572 EQETY

-591 NQLEQLAVESV
+591 NQLEQLTVESV
-602 AADEENEGVYEISVP
+602 AADGENEGVYEISVP

-637 QTYATCVPLAALH
+637 QTYAICVPLAALH

>member
-1 MNRSRWMKITAAF
+1 MRHVEKERDMNRSRWMKITAAF
-14 FAWML
+14 FALML

-65 TEADERVVEIAVE
+65 TEPDERVVEIAVE

-86 DLLFVVDT
+86 DLLFTIDT

-100 ILNQKQEI
+100 ILNQRQEI

-123 VRAAQKANEQASA
+123 VRAAQKANDQASA

-154 KRDLDDAK
+154 KRDLDAAK
-162 QELTDYRKKNGNG
+162 QALTDYRKKNGSG
-175 STTTDNTVEETLQ
+175 STATDNTVEETLQ

-211 IEHAVNTALNGT
+211 IENAVNTALNGT
-223 GAQLVKNGTSV
+223 GAQLVKSGMSV

-240 ESFILEEK
+240 EPLILEEPK
-248 ESEFEDDG
+248 GEFEDDG
-256 AVDLP
+256 GVDLSGP
-261 GLSYLANASE
+261 SYLANASE
-271 LFIGHVEMIEQE
+271 LFIDHVEMIEQE
-283 DMPTVEETSQGFDA
+283 DMPTVEETSQEPGV
-297 TAELSGENAD
+297 TAELS
-307 IPLDQSMGLSEQDTR
+307 EQ
-322 QNDEAD
+322 
-328 VDIDIIIAP
+328 

-386 PDRDR
+386 PDRSD
-391 TDNTATPSQTD
+391 DPITPSQTD

-415 PELDAAMKKVETA
+415 PELDAATKKVETA
-428 KKEKEAAEQALVQY
+428 KTEKEAAEQALVQY
-442 QQEQLTAADA
+442 QQEQLAAADA

-457 ERQLLAAVQTARDAY
+457 ERQLLAAVQTAGDAY
-472 EDAAL
+472 EDAVL

-488 AVATAGIGDASDSTL
+488 AVAAAGISDASDSTL
-503 AIGEITV
+503 AVGEITV

-525 TDGAVRAPSDGLIT
+525 ADGRICAPSDGLIT
-539 EIAVNTGERTADTP
+539 EIAVNIGERTADTP
-553 AIRMADLTKG
+553 AVRMADLTKG

-572 EQEKY
+572 EQETY

-591 NQLEQLAVESV
+591 NQLKQLAVESV
-602 AADEENEGVYEISVP
+602 AADGENEGIYEISVP

-637 QTYATCVPLAALH
+637 QTYAICVPLAALH

-659 LTYDEQDSVLGK
+659 LTYDEQDSVLGR

-719 ES
+719 DS

>member
-1 MNRSRWMKITAAF
+1 MNRSRLIRITAAF
-14 FAWML
+14 FAVML

-65 TEADERVVEIAVE
+65 TEPDERVVEIAVE

-86 DLLFVVDT
+86 DLLFTIDT

-100 ILNQKQEI
+100 ILNQRQEI

-123 VRAAQKANEQASA
+123 VRAAQKANDQASA

-154 KRDLDDAK
+154 KRDLDAAK
-162 QELTDYRKKNGNG
+162 QALTDYRKKNESG
-175 STTTDNTVEETLQ
+175 STATDNTVEETLQ

-211 IEHAVNTALNGT
+211 IENAVNTALNET
-223 GAQLVKNGTSV
+223 GAQLVKNGMCV

-240 ESFILEEK
+240 EPLILEEP
-248 ESEFEDDG
+248 EGELEDAG
-256 AVDLP
+256 AVDSP
-261 GLSYLANASE
+261 
-271 LFIGHVEMIEQE
+271 
-283 DMPTVEETSQGFDA
+283 
-297 TAELSGENAD
+297 
-307 IPLDQSMGLSEQDTR
+307 EQDTK
-322 QNDEAD
+322 QTDGESTAQ
-328 VDIDIIIAP
+328 DIDIIIEP
-337 SDQDS
+337 SDQEV
-342 NTGSDQ
+342 NTGSEP
-348 SDSSTNLPSGSTV
+348 SDSS
-361 PPGADASVISPITP
+361 VISSAIP
-375 DESDTTTQPST
+375 DVSDTAQPST
-386 PDRDR
+386 PGHSDADDGVASPVPDREL
-391 TDNTATPSQTD
+391 T
-402 QKKLEQQVRDTYA
+402 EQQVRDTYA
-415 PELDAAMKKVETA
+415 QELDAATKKVETA
-428 KKEKEAAEQALVQY
+428 KKAKEAAEQALMQY

-457 ERQLLAAVQTARDAY
+457 ERQLLAAVQTAGDAY
-472 EDAAL
+472 EDAVL

-488 AVATAGIGDASDSTL
+488 AVAAAGISDASDSTL
-503 AIGEITV
+503 AVGEITV

-525 TDGAVRAPSDGLIT
+525 ADGRICAPSDGLIT
-539 EIAVNTGERTADTP
+539 EIAVNIGERTVDTP
-553 AIRMADLTKG
+553 AVRMADLTKG

-572 EQEKY
+572 EQETY

-591 NQLEQLAVESV
+591 NHLEQLAVESV
-602 AADEENEGVYEISVP
+602 TADGENDGIYEISVP

-637 QTYATCVPLAALH
+637 QTYAICVPLAALH

-697 SSQDEVIVSADKAV
+697 SSQDGVIVSADKAV

>member
-1 MNRSRWMKITAAF
+1 MRHVEKERNMNRSRLIRITAAF
-14 FAWML
+14 FAVML

-65 TEADERVVEIAVE
+65 TEPDERVVEIAVE

-86 DLLFVVDT
+86 DLLFTIDT

-100 ILNQKQEI
+100 ILNQRQEI

-123 VRAAQKANEQASA
+123 VRAAQKANDQASA

-154 KRDLDDAK
+154 KRDLDAAK
-162 QELTDYRKKNGNG
+162 QALTDYRKKNESG
-175 STTTDNTVEETLQ
+175 STATDNTVEETLQ

-211 IEHAVNTALNGT
+211 IENAVNTALNET
-223 GAQLVKNGTSV
+223 GAQLVKNGMCV

-240 ESFILEEK
+240 EPLILEEP
-248 ESEFEDDG
+248 EGELEDAG
-256 AVDLP
+256 AVDSP
-261 GLSYLANASE
+261 
-271 LFIGHVEMIEQE
+271 
-283 DMPTVEETSQGFDA
+283 
-297 TAELSGENAD
+297 
-307 IPLDQSMGLSEQDTR
+307 EQDTK
-322 QNDEAD
+322 QTDGESTAQ
-328 VDIDIIIAP
+328 DIDIIIEP
-337 SDQDS
+337 SDQEV
-342 NTGSDQ
+342 NTGSEP
-348 SDSSTNLPSGSTV
+348 SDSS
-361 PPGADASVISPITP
+361 VISSAIP
-375 DESDTTTQPST
+375 DVSDTAQPST
-386 PDRDR
+386 PGHSDADDGVASPVPDREL
-391 TDNTATPSQTD
+391 T
-402 QKKLEQQVRDTYA
+402 EQQVRDTYA
-415 PELDAAMKKVETA
+415 QELDAATKKVETA
-428 KKEKEAAEQALVQY
+428 KKAKEAAEQALMQY

-457 ERQLLAAVQTARDAY
+457 ERQLLAAVQTAGDAY
-472 EDAAL
+472 EDAVL

-488 AVATAGIGDASDSTL
+488 AVAAAGISDASDSTL
-503 AIGEITV
+503 AVGEITV

-525 TDGAVRAPSDGLIT
+525 ADGRICAPSDGLIT
-539 EIAVNTGERTADTP
+539 EIAVNIGERTVDTP
-553 AIRMADLTKG
+553 AVRMADLTKG

-572 EQEKY
+572 EQETY
-577 IGAGDEVTLTDSRR
+577 LGAGDEVTLTDRRR
-591 NQLEQLAVESV
+591 NHLEQLAVESV
-602 AADEENEGVYEISVP
+602 TADGENDGIYEISVP

-637 QTYATCVPLAALH
+637 QTYAVCVPLAALH

>member
-1 MNRSRWMKITAAF
+1 MNRSRLIRITAAF
-14 FAWML
+14 FAVML

-26 AADQAGIAAVQV
+26 AADQAGIAAVHV
-38 QKPESRMIL
+38 QKPESRIIL
-47 HTVTAAG
+47 HTVAAAG

-65 TEADERVVEIAVE
+65 TEPDERVVEIAVE

-86 DLLFVVDT
+86 DLLFTIDT

-100 ILNQKQEI
+100 ILNQRQEI
-108 EKQKLQLGDAGSQQD
+108 EKQRLQLGDAGSQQD
-123 VRAAQKANEQASA
+123 VRAAQKANDQASA

-154 KRDLDDAK
+154 KRDLDAAK
-162 QELTDYRKKNGNG
+162 QALTDYRKKNGNG
-175 STTTDNTVEETLQ
+175 STATDNTVEETLQ

-211 IEHAVNTALNGT
+211 IENAVNTALNET
-223 GAQLVKNGTSV
+223 GAQLVKNGMCV

-240 ESFILEEK
+240 EPLILEEP
-248 ESEFEDDG
+248 EGELEDAG
-256 AVDLP
+256 AVDSP
-261 GLSYLANASE
+261 
-271 LFIGHVEMIEQE
+271 
-283 DMPTVEETSQGFDA
+283 
-297 TAELSGENAD
+297 
-307 IPLDQSMGLSEQDTR
+307 EQDTK
-322 QNDEAD
+322 QTDGESAQ
-328 VDIDIIIAP
+328 DIDIIIEP
-337 SDQDS
+337 SDQEV
-342 NTGSDQ
+342 NTGSEP
-348 SDSSTNLPSGSTV
+348 SDSS
-361 PPGADASVISPITP
+361 VISSAIPGV
-375 DESDTTTQPST
+375 SDTAQPST
-386 PDRDR
+386 PGHSDVDDGVASPVPDRE
-391 TDNTATPSQTD
+391 
-402 QKKLEQQVRDTYA
+402 LIEQQVRDTYA
-415 PELDAAMKKVETA
+415 QELDAATKKVETA
-428 KKEKEAAEQALVQY
+428 KKEKEAAEQALMQY

-457 ERQLLAAVQTARDAY
+457 ERQLLAAVQTAGDAY
-472 EDAAL
+472 EDAVL

-488 AVATAGIGDASDSTL
+488 AVAAAGISDASDSTL
-503 AIGEITV
+503 AVGEITV

-525 TDGAVRAPSDGLIT
+525 ADGRICAPSDGLIT
-539 EIAVNTGERTADTP
+539 EIAVNIGERTADTP
-553 AIRMADLTKG
+553 AVRMADLTKG

-572 EQEKY
+572 EQETY

-591 NQLEQLAVESV
+591 NQLEQLTVESV
-602 AADEENEGVYEISVP
+602 AADGENEGVYEISVP

-637 QTYATCVPLAALH
+637 QTYAICVPLAALH

>member
-1 MNRSRWMKITAAF
+1 MNRSRLIRITAAF
-14 FAWML
+14 FAVML

-65 TEADERVVEIAVE
+65 TEPDERVVEIAVE
-78 KGQKVAKG
+78 KGQKVEKG
-86 DLLFVVDT
+86 DLLFTIDT

-100 ILNQKQEI
+100 ILNQRQEI

-123 VRAAQKANEQASA
+123 VRAAQKANDQASA

-154 KRDLDDAK
+154 KRDLDAAK
-162 QELTDYRKKNGNG
+162 QALTDYRKKNESG
-175 STTTDNTVEETLQ
+175 STATDNTVEETLQ

-211 IEHAVNTALNGT
+211 IENAVNTALNET
-223 GAQLVKNGTSV
+223 GAQLVKNGMCV

-240 ESFILEEK
+240 EPLILEEP
-248 ESEFEDDG
+248 EGELEDAG
-256 AVDLP
+256 AVDSP
-261 GLSYLANASE
+261 
-271 LFIGHVEMIEQE
+271 
-283 DMPTVEETSQGFDA
+283 
-297 TAELSGENAD
+297 
-307 IPLDQSMGLSEQDTR
+307 EQDTK
-322 QNDEAD
+322 QTDGESAQ
-328 VDIDIIIAP
+328 DIDIIIEP
-337 SDQDS
+337 
-342 NTGSDQ
+342 
-348 SDSSTNLPSGSTV
+348 SDSS
-361 PPGADASVISPITP
+361 VISSAIPGV
-375 DESDTTTQPST
+375 SDTAQPST
-386 PDRDR
+386 PSHSDADDGVASPVPNREL
-391 TDNTATPSQTD
+391 T
-402 QKKLEQQVRDTYA
+402 EQQVRDTYA
-415 PELDAAMKKVETA
+415 QELDAATKKVETA
-428 KKEKEAAEQALVQY
+428 KKEKEAAEQALMQY

-457 ERQLLAAVQTARDAY
+457 ERQLLAAVQTAGDAY
-472 EDAAL
+472 EDAVL

-488 AVATAGIGDASDSTL
+488 AVAAAGISDASDSTL
-503 AIGEITV
+503 AVGEITV

-525 TDGAVRAPSDGLIT
+525 ADGRICAPSDGLIT
-539 EIAVNTGERTADTP
+539 EIAVNIGERTADTP
-553 AIRMADLTKG
+553 AVRMADLTKG

-572 EQEKY
+572 EQETY

-591 NQLEQLAVESV
+591 NQLEQLTVESV
-602 AADEENEGVYEISVP
+602 AADGENEGVYEISVP

-637 QTYATCVPLAALH
+637 QTYAICVPLAALH

>member
-1 MNRSRWMKITAAF
+1 MNRSRLIRITAAF
-14 FAWML
+14 FAVML

-26 AADQAGIAAVQV
+26 AADQAGIAAVHV

-47 HTVTAAG
+47 HTVAAAG

-65 TEADERVVEIAVE
+65 TEPDERVVEIAVE

-86 DLLFVVDT
+86 DLLFTIDT

-100 ILNQKQEI
+100 ILNQRQEI
-108 EKQKLQLGDAGSQQD
+108 EKQKLQLGDVGSQQD
-123 VRAAQKANEQASA
+123 VRAAQKANDQASA

-154 KRDLDDAK
+154 KRDLDAAK
-162 QELTDYRKKNGNG
+162 QALTDYRKKNGNG
-175 STTTDNTVEETLQ
+175 STATDNTVEETLQ

-201 QKELTALQWR
+201 QKELTSLQWR
-211 IEHAVNTALNGT
+211 IENAVNTALNET
-223 GAQLVKNGTSV
+223 GAQLVKNGMCV

-240 ESFILEEK
+240 EPLILEEP
-248 ESEFEDDG
+248 EGELEDAG
-256 AVDLP
+256 AVDSP
-261 GLSYLANASE
+261 
-271 LFIGHVEMIEQE
+271 
-283 DMPTVEETSQGFDA
+283 
-297 TAELSGENAD
+297 
-307 IPLDQSMGLSEQDTR
+307 EQDTK
-322 QNDEAD
+322 QTDGESAQ
-328 VDIDIIIAP
+328 DIDIIIEP
-337 SDQDS
+337 SDQEV
-342 NTGSDQ
+342 NTGSEP
-348 SDSSTNLPSGSTV
+348 SDSS
-361 PPGADASVISPITP
+361 VISSAIPGV
-375 DESDTTTQPST
+375 SDTAQPST
-386 PDRDR
+386 PSHSDADDGVASPVPDREL
-391 TDNTATPSQTD
+391 T
-402 QKKLEQQVRDTYA
+402 EQQVRDTYA
-415 PELDAAMKKVETA
+415 QELDAATKKVETA
-428 KKEKEAAEQALVQY
+428 KKEKEAAEQALMQY

-457 ERQLLAAVQTARDAY
+457 ERQLLAAVQTAGDAY
-472 EDAAL
+472 EDAVL

-488 AVATAGIGDASDSTL
+488 AVAAAGISDASDSTL
-503 AIGEITV
+503 AVGEITV

-525 TDGAVRAPSDGLIT
+525 ADGRVCAPSDGLIT
-539 EIAVNTGERTADTP
+539 EIAVNIGERTADTP
-553 AIRMADLTKG
+553 AVRMADLTKG

-572 EQEKY
+572 EQETY

-591 NQLEQLAVESV
+591 NQLEQLTVESV
-602 AADEENEGVYEISVP
+602 AADGENEGVYEISVP

-637 QTYATCVPLAALH
+637 QTYAICVPLAALH

>member
-1 MNRSRWMKITAAF
+1 MNRSRLIRITAAF
-14 FAWML
+14 FAVML

-65 TEADERVVEIAVE
+65 TEPDERVVEIAVE

-86 DLLFVVDT
+86 DLLFTIDT

-100 ILNQKQEI
+100 ILNQRQEI

-123 VRAAQKANEQASA
+123 VRAAQKANDQASA

-154 KRDLDDAK
+154 KRDLDAAK
-162 QELTDYRKKNGNG
+162 QALTDYRKKNESG
-175 STTTDNTVEETLQ
+175 STATDNTVEETLQ

-211 IEHAVNTALNGT
+211 IENAVNTALNET
-223 GAQLVKNGTSV
+223 GAQLVKNGMCV

-240 ESFILEEK
+240 EPLILEEP
-248 ESEFEDDG
+248 EGELEDAG
-256 AVDLP
+256 AVDSP
-261 GLSYLANASE
+261 
-271 LFIGHVEMIEQE
+271 
-283 DMPTVEETSQGFDA
+283 
-297 TAELSGENAD
+297 
-307 IPLDQSMGLSEQDTR
+307 EQDTK
-322 QNDEAD
+322 QTDGESTAQ
-328 VDIDIIIAP
+328 DIDIIIEP
-337 SDQDS
+337 SDQEV
-342 NTGSDQ
+342 NTGSEP
-348 SDSSTNLPSGSTV
+348 SDSS
-361 PPGADASVISPITP
+361 VISSAIP
-375 DESDTTTQPST
+375 DVSDTAQPST
-386 PDRDR
+386 PGHSDADDGVASPVPDRE
-391 TDNTATPSQTD
+391 
-402 QKKLEQQVRDTYA
+402 LIEQQVRDTYA
-415 PELDAAMKKVETA
+415 QELDAATKKVETA
-428 KKEKEAAEQALVQY
+428 KKAKEAAEQALMQY
-442 QQEQLTAADA
+442 QQEQLTTADA

-457 ERQLLAAVQTARDAY
+457 ERQLLAAVQTAGDAY
-472 EDAAL
+472 EDAVL

-488 AVATAGIGDASDSTL
+488 AVAAAGISDASDSTL
-503 AIGEITV
+503 AVGEITV

-525 TDGAVRAPSDGLIT
+525 ADGRICAPSDGLIT
-539 EIAVNTGERTADTP
+539 EIAVNIGERTADTP
-553 AIRMADLTKG
+553 AVRMADLTKG

-572 EQEKY
+572 EQETY

-591 NQLEQLAVESV
+591 NHLEQLAVESV
-602 AADEENEGVYEISVP
+602 TADGENDGIYEISVP

-637 QTYATCVPLAALH
+637 QTYAICVPLAALH

-659 LTYDEQDSVLGK
+659 LTYDEQDSVLGR

>member
-1 MNRSRWMKITAAF
+1 MNRSRLIRITAAF
-14 FAWML
+14 FAVML

-65 TEADERVVEIAVE
+65 TEPDERVVEIAVE

-86 DLLFVVDT
+86 DLLFTIDT

-100 ILNQKQEI
+100 ILNQRQEI
-108 EKQKLQLGDAGSQQD
+108 EKQKLQLGDVGSQQD
-123 VRAAQKANEQASA
+123 VRAAQKANDQASA

-154 KRDLDDAK
+154 KRDLDAAK
-162 QELTDYRKKNGNG
+162 QALTDYRKKNESG
-175 STTTDNTVEETLQ
+175 STATDNTVEETLQ

-211 IEHAVNTALNGT
+211 IENAVNTALNET
-223 GAQLVKNGTSV
+223 GAQLVKNGMCV

-240 ESFILEEK
+240 EPLILEEP
-248 ESEFEDDG
+248 EGELEDAG
-256 AVDLP
+256 AVDSP
-261 GLSYLANASE
+261 
-271 LFIGHVEMIEQE
+271 
-283 DMPTVEETSQGFDA
+283 
-297 TAELSGENAD
+297 
-307 IPLDQSMGLSEQDTR
+307 EQDTK
-322 QNDEAD
+322 QTDGESAQ
-328 VDIDIIIAP
+328 DIDIIIEP
-337 SDQDS
+337 SDQEV
-342 NTGSDQ
+342 NTGSEP
-348 SDSSTNLPSGSTV
+348 SDSS
-361 PPGADASVISPITP
+361 VISSAIPGV
-375 DESDTTTQPST
+375 SDTAQPST
-386 PDRDR
+386 PSHSDADDGVASPVPDREL
-391 TDNTATPSQTD
+391 T
-402 QKKLEQQVRDTYA
+402 EQQVRDTYA
-415 PELDAAMKKVETA
+415 QELDAATKKVETA
-428 KKEKEAAEQALVQY
+428 KKEKEAAEQALMQY

-457 ERQLLAAVQTARDAY
+457 ERQLLAAVQTAGDAY
-472 EDAAL
+472 EDAVL

-488 AVATAGIGDASDSTL
+488 AVAAAGISDASDSTL
-503 AIGEITV
+503 AVGEITV

-525 TDGAVRAPSDGLIT
+525 ADGRICAPSDGLIT
-539 EIAVNTGERTADTP
+539 EIAVNIGERTADTP
-553 AIRMADLTKG
+553 AVRMADLTKG

-572 EQEKY
+572 EQETY

-591 NQLEQLAVESV
+591 NQLEQLTVESV
-602 AADEENEGVYEISVP
+602 AADGENEGVYEISVP

-637 QTYATCVPLAALH
+637 QTYAICVPLAALH

>member
-1 MNRSRWMKITAAF
+1 MNRSRLIRITAAF
-14 FAWML
+14 FAVML

-26 AADQAGIAAVQV
+26 AADQAGIAAVHV
-38 QKPESRMIL
+38 QKPESRIIL
-47 HTVTAAG
+47 HTVAAVG

-65 TEADERVVEIAVE
+65 TEPDERVVEIAVE

-86 DLLFVVDT
+86 DLLFTIDT

-100 ILNQKQEI
+100 ILNQRQEI
-108 EKQKLQLGDAGSQQD
+108 EKQKLQLGDVGSQQD
-123 VRAAQKANEQASA
+123 VRAAQKANDQASA

-154 KRDLDDAK
+154 KRDLDAAK
-162 QELTDYRKKNGNG
+162 QALTDYRKKNGNG
-175 STTTDNTVEETLQ
+175 STATDNTVEETLQ

-211 IEHAVNTALNGT
+211 IENAVNTALNET
-223 GAQLVKNGTSV
+223 GAQLVKNGMCV

-240 ESFILEEK
+240 EPLILEEP
-248 ESEFEDDG
+248 EGELEDAG
-256 AVDLP
+256 AVDSP
-261 GLSYLANASE
+261 
-271 LFIGHVEMIEQE
+271 
-283 DMPTVEETSQGFDA
+283 
-297 TAELSGENAD
+297 
-307 IPLDQSMGLSEQDTR
+307 EQDTK
-322 QNDEAD
+322 QAD
-328 VDIDIIIAP
+328 GESAQDIDIIIEP
-337 SDQDS
+337 SDQEV
-342 NTGSDQ
+342 NTGSEP
-348 SDSSTNLPSGSTV
+348 SDSS
-361 PPGADASVISPITP
+361 VISSAIPGM
-375 DESDTTTQPST
+375 SDTAQPST
-386 PDRDR
+386 PSHSDADDGVASPVPDREL
-391 TDNTATPSQTD
+391 T
-402 QKKLEQQVRDTYA
+402 EQQVRDTYA
-415 PELDAAMKKVETA
+415 QELDAATKKVETA
-428 KKEKEAAEQALVQY
+428 KKEKEAAEQALMQY

-457 ERQLLAAVQTARDAY
+457 ERQLLAAVQTAGDAY
-472 EDAAL
+472 EDAVL

-488 AVATAGIGDASDSTL
+488 AVAAAGISDASDSTL
-503 AIGEITV
+503 AVGEITV

-525 TDGAVRAPSDGLIT
+525 ADGRICAPSDGLIT
-539 EIAVNTGERTADTP
+539 EIAVNIGERTADTP
-553 AIRMADLTKG
+553 AVRMADLTKG

-572 EQEKY
+572 EQETY

-591 NQLEQLAVESV
+591 NQLEQLTVESV
-602 AADEENEGVYEISVP
+602 AADGENEGVYEISVP
-617 LPDDTLE
+617 LPDDALE

-637 QTYATCVPLAALH
+637 QTYAICVPLAALH

-697 SSQDEVIVSADKAV
+697 SSQDGVIVSADKAV

>member
-1 MNRSRWMKITAAF
+1 MNRSRLIRITAAF
-14 FAWML
+14 FAVML

-26 AADQAGIAAVQV
+26 AADQAGIAAVHV
-38 QKPESRMIL
+38 QKPESRIIL
-47 HTVTAAG
+47 HTVAAAG

-65 TEADERVVEIAVE
+65 TEPDERVVEIAVE

-86 DLLFVVDT
+86 DLLFTIDT

-100 ILNQKQEI
+100 ILNQRQEI
-108 EKQKLQLGDAGSQQD
+108 EKQRLQLGDAGSQQD
-123 VRAAQKANEQASA
+123 VRAAQKANDQASA

-154 KRDLDDAK
+154 KRDLDAAK
-162 QELTDYRKKNGNG
+162 QALTDYRKKNESG
-175 STTTDNTVEETLQ
+175 STATDNTVEETLQ

-211 IEHAVNTALNGT
+211 IENAVNTALNET
-223 GAQLVKNGTSV
+223 GAQLVKNGMCV

-240 ESFILEEK
+240 EPLILEEP
-248 ESEFEDDG
+248 EGELEDAG
-256 AVDLP
+256 AVDSP
-261 GLSYLANASE
+261 
-271 LFIGHVEMIEQE
+271 
-283 DMPTVEETSQGFDA
+283 
-297 TAELSGENAD
+297 
-307 IPLDQSMGLSEQDTR
+307 EQDTK
-322 QNDEAD
+322 QTDGESAQ
-328 VDIDIIIAP
+328 DIDIIIEP
-337 SDQDS
+337 SDQEV
-342 NTGSDQ
+342 NTGSEP
-348 SDSSTNLPSGSTV
+348 SDSS
-361 PPGADASVISPITP
+361 VISSAIPGVG
-375 DESDTTTQPST
+375 DTAQPST
-386 PDRDR
+386 PSHSDADDGVASPVPDREL
-391 TDNTATPSQTD
+391 T
-402 QKKLEQQVRDTYA
+402 EQQVRDTYA
-415 PELDAAMKKVETA
+415 QELDAATKKVETA
-428 KKEKEAAEQALVQY
+428 KKEKEAAEQALMQY

-457 ERQLLAAVQTARDAY
+457 ERQLLAAVQTAGDAY
-472 EDAAL
+472 EDAVL

-488 AVATAGIGDASDSTL
+488 AVAAAGISDASDSTL
-503 AIGEITV
+503 AVGEITV

-525 TDGAVRAPSDGLIT
+525 ADGRICAPSDGLIT
-539 EIAVNTGERTADTP
+539 EIAVNIGERTADTP
-553 AIRMADLTKG
+553 AVRMADLTKG

-572 EQEKY
+572 EQETY

-591 NQLEQLAVESV
+591 NQLEQLTVESV
-602 AADEENEGVYEISVP
+602 AADGENEGVYEISVP

-637 QTYATCVPLAALH
+637 QTYAICVPLAALH

>member
-1 MNRSRWMKITAAF
+1 MRHVEKERNMNRSRLIRITAAF
-14 FAWML
+14 FAVML

-26 AADQAGIAAVQV
+26 AADQAGIAAVHV
-38 QKPESRMIL
+38 QKPESRIIL
-47 HTVTAAG
+47 HTVAAAG

-65 TEADERVVEIAVE
+65 TEPDERVVEIAVE

-86 DLLFVVDT
+86 DLLFTIDT

-100 ILNQKQEI
+100 ILNQRQEI
-108 EKQKLQLGDAGSQQD
+108 EKQKLQLGDVGSQQD
-123 VRAAQKANEQASA
+123 VRAAQKANDQASA

-154 KRDLDDAK
+154 KRDLDAAK
-162 QELTDYRKKNGNG
+162 QALTDYRKKNGNG
-175 STTTDNTVEETLQ
+175 STATDNTVEETLQ

-211 IEHAVNTALNGT
+211 IENAVNTALNET
-223 GAQLVKNGTSV
+223 GAQLVKNGMCV

-240 ESFILEEK
+240 EPLILEEP
-248 ESEFEDDG
+248 EGELEDAG
-256 AVDLP
+256 AVDSP
-261 GLSYLANASE
+261 
-271 LFIGHVEMIEQE
+271 
-283 DMPTVEETSQGFDA
+283 
-297 TAELSGENAD
+297 
-307 IPLDQSMGLSEQDTR
+307 EQDTK
-322 QNDEAD
+322 QTDGESAQ
-328 VDIDIIIAP
+328 DIDIIIEP
-337 SDQDS
+337 SDQEV
-342 NTGSDQ
+342 NTGSEP
-348 SDSSTNLPSGSTV
+348 SDSS
-361 PPGADASVISPITP
+361 VISSAIPGV
-375 DESDTTTQPST
+375 SDTAQPST
-386 PDRDR
+386 PSHSDADDGVASPVPDREL
-391 TDNTATPSQTD
+391 T
-402 QKKLEQQVRDTYA
+402 EQQVRDTYA
-415 PELDAAMKKVETA
+415 QELDAATKKVETA
-428 KKEKEAAEQALVQY
+428 KKEKEAAEQALMQY

-457 ERQLLAAVQTARDAY
+457 ERQLLAAVQTAGDAY
-472 EDAAL
+472 EDAVL

-488 AVATAGIGDASDSTL
+488 AVAAAGISDASDSTL
-503 AIGEITV
+503 AVGEITV

-525 TDGAVRAPSDGLIT
+525 ADGRICAPSDGLIT
-539 EIAVNTGERTADTP
+539 EIAVNIGERTADTP
-553 AIRMADLTKG
+553 AVRMADLTKG

-572 EQEKY
+572 EQETY

-591 NQLEQLAVESV
+591 NQLEQLTVESV
-602 AADEENEGVYEISVP
+602 AADGENEGVYEISVP

-637 QTYATCVPLAALH
+637 QTYAICVPLAALH

-697 SSQDEVIVSADKAV
+697 SSQDGVIVSADKAV

>member
-1 MNRSRWMKITAAF
+1 MRHVEKERDMNRSRWMKITAAF
-14 FAWML
+14 FALML

-65 TEADERVVEIAVE
+65 TEPDERVVEIAVE

-86 DLLFVVDT
+86 DLLFVVDM

-108 EKQKLQLGDAGSQQD
+108 EKQKLQLDDAGSQQD

-136 AEQYSLSTKKA
+136 SEQYSLSTKKA

-162 QELTDYRKKNGNG
+162 QALADYRKQAGGG
-175 STTTDNTVEETLQ
+175 SAATDNTVEETLQ
-188 NALEEKTAAYLDA
+188 NALEEKTTAYLDA

-211 IEHAVNTALNGT
+211 IENAVNTALNGT
-223 GAQLVKNGTSV
+223 GAQLVKSGMSV

-240 ESFILEEK
+240 ESFILEET

-256 AVDLP
+256 GVDLSGP
-261 GLSYLANASE
+261 SYLANASE
-271 LFIGHVEMIEQE
+271 LFIDHVEMIEQE
-283 DMPTVEETSQGFDA
+283 DMPTVEETSQEPGV
-297 TAELSGENAD
+297 TAELS
-307 IPLDQSMGLSEQDTR
+307 EQ
-322 QNDEAD
+322 
-328 VDIDIIIAP
+328 

-386 PDRDR
+386 PDRSDDVITQPSTPDR
-391 TDNTATPSQTD
+391 SDDPITPSQTD

-415 PELDAAMKKVETA
+415 PELDAATKKVETA
-428 KKEKEAAEQALVQY
+428 KTEKEAAEQALVQY
-442 QQEQLTAADA
+442 QQEQLAAADA

-457 ERQLLAAVQTARDAY
+457 ERQLLAAVQTAGDAY
-472 EDAAL
+472 EDAVL

-488 AVATAGIGDASDSTL
+488 AVAAAGISDASDSTL
-503 AIGEITV
+503 AVGEITV

-525 TDGAVRAPSDGLIT
+525 ADGRICAPSDGLIT
-539 EIAVNTGERTADTP
+539 EITVNIGERTADTP
-553 AIRMADLTKG
+553 AVRMADLTKG

-572 EQEKY
+572 EQETY

-602 AADEENEGVYEISVP
+602 AADGENEGIYEISVP

-637 QTYATCVPLAALH
+637 QTYAICVPLAALH

-659 LTYDEQDSVLGK
+659 LTYDEQDSVLGR

-697 SSQDEVIVSADKAV
+697 SSQDEVIVSANKAV

-719 ES
+719 EA

>member
-1 MNRSRWMKITAAF
+1 
-14 FAWML
+14 
-19 CFTILSR
+19 
-26 AADQAGIAAVQV
+26 
-38 QKPESRMIL
+38 MIL
-47 HTVTAAG
+47 HTVAAAG

-65 TEADERVVEIAVE
+65 TEPDERVVEIAVE

-86 DLLFVVDT
+86 DLLFTIDT

-100 ILNQKQEI
+100 ILNQRQEI
-108 EKQKLQLGDAGSQQD
+108 EKQKLQLGDVGSQQD
-123 VRAAQKANEQASA
+123 VRAAQKANDQASA

-154 KRDLDDAK
+154 KRDLDAAK
-162 QELTDYRKKNGNG
+162 QALTDYRKKNGNG
-175 STTTDNTVEETLQ
+175 STATDNTVEETLQ

-211 IEHAVNTALNGT
+211 IENAVNTALNET
-223 GAQLVKNGTSV
+223 GAQLVKNGMCV

-240 ESFILEEK
+240 EPLILEEP
-248 ESEFEDDG
+248 EGELEDAG
-256 AVDLP
+256 AVDSP
-261 GLSYLANASE
+261 
-271 LFIGHVEMIEQE
+271 
-283 DMPTVEETSQGFDA
+283 
-297 TAELSGENAD
+297 
-307 IPLDQSMGLSEQDTR
+307 EQDTK
-322 QNDEAD
+322 QTDGESAQ
-328 VDIDIIIAP
+328 DIDIIIEP
-337 SDQDS
+337 SDQEV
-342 NTGSDQ
+342 NTGSEP
-348 SDSSTNLPSGSTV
+348 SDSS
-361 PPGADASVISPITP
+361 VISSAIPGV
-375 DESDTTTQPST
+375 SDTAQPST
-386 PDRDR
+386 PGHSDVDDGVASPVPDRE
-391 TDNTATPSQTD
+391 
-402 QKKLEQQVRDTYA
+402 LIEQQVRDTYA
-415 PELDAAMKKVETA
+415 QELDAATKKVETA

-457 ERQLLAAVQTARDAY
+457 ERQLLAAVQTAGDAY
-472 EDAAL
+472 EDAVL

-488 AVATAGIGDASDSTL
+488 AVAAAGISDASDSTL
-503 AIGEITV
+503 AVGEITV

-525 TDGAVRAPSDGLIT
+525 ADGRICAPSDGLIT
-539 EIAVNTGERTADTP
+539 EIAVNIGERTADTP
-553 AIRMADLTKG
+553 AVRMADLTKG

-572 EQEKY
+572 EQETY

-591 NQLEQLAVESV
+591 NQLEQLTVESV
-602 AADEENEGVYEISVP
+602 AADGENEGVYEISVP

-637 QTYATCVPLAALH
+637 QTYAICVPLAALH

>member
-1 MNRSRWMKITAAF
+1 MNRSRLIRITAAF
-14 FAWML
+14 FAVML

-26 AADQAGIAAVQV
+26 AADQAGIAAVHV

-47 HTVTAAG
+47 HTVAAAG

-65 TEADERVVEIAVE
+65 TEPDERVVEIAVE

-86 DLLFVVDT
+86 DLLFTIDT

-100 ILNQKQEI
+100 ILNQRQEI
-108 EKQKLQLGDAGSQQD
+108 EKQKLQLGDVGSQQD
-123 VRAAQKANEQASA
+123 VRAAQKANDQASA

-154 KRDLDDAK
+154 KRDLDAAK
-162 QELTDYRKKNGNG
+162 QALTDYRKKNGNG
-175 STTTDNTVEETLQ
+175 STATDNTVEETLQ

-211 IEHAVNTALNGT
+211 IENAVNTALNET
-223 GAQLVKNGTSV
+223 GAQLVKNGMCV

-240 ESFILEEK
+240 EPLILEEP
-248 ESEFEDDG
+248 EGELEDAG
-256 AVDLP
+256 AVDSP
-261 GLSYLANASE
+261 
-271 LFIGHVEMIEQE
+271 
-283 DMPTVEETSQGFDA
+283 
-297 TAELSGENAD
+297 
-307 IPLDQSMGLSEQDTR
+307 EQDTK
-322 QNDEAD
+322 QTDGESAQ
-328 VDIDIIIAP
+328 DIDIIIEP
-337 SDQDS
+337 SDQEV
-342 NTGSDQ
+342 NTGSEP
-348 SDSSTNLPSGSTV
+348 SDSS
-361 PPGADASVISPITP
+361 VISSAIPGV
-375 DESDTTTQPST
+375 SDTAQPST
-386 PDRDR
+386 PSHSDADDGVASPVPDREL
-391 TDNTATPSQTD
+391 T
-402 QKKLEQQVRDTYA
+402 EQQVRDTYA
-415 PELDAAMKKVETA
+415 QELDAATKKVETA
-428 KKEKEAAEQALVQY
+428 KKEKEAAEQALMQY

-457 ERQLLAAVQTARDAY
+457 ERQLLAAVQTAGDAY
-472 EDAAL
+472 EDAVL

-488 AVATAGIGDASDSTL
+488 AVAAAGISDASDSTL
-503 AIGEITV
+503 AVGEITV

-525 TDGAVRAPSDGLIT
+525 ADGRICAPSDGLIT
-539 EIAVNTGERTADTP
+539 EIAVNIGERTADTP
-553 AIRMADLTKG
+553 AVRMADLTKG

-572 EQEKY
+572 EQETY

-602 AADEENEGVYEISVP
+602 AADGENEGVYEISVP

-637 QTYATCVPLAALH
+637 QTYAICVPLAALH

>member
-1 MNRSRWMKITAAF
+1 MRHVEKERNMNRSRLIRITAAF
-14 FAWML
+14 FAVML

-65 TEADERVVEIAVE
+65 TEPDERVVEIAVE

-86 DLLFVVDT
+86 DLLFTIDT

-100 ILNQKQEI
+100 ILNQRQEI
-108 EKQKLQLGDAGSQQD
+108 EKQKLQLGDVGSQHD
-123 VRAAQKANEQASA
+123 VRAAQKANDQASA

-154 KRDLDDAK
+154 KRDLDAAK
-162 QELTDYRKKNGNG
+162 QALTDYRKKNGNG
-175 STTTDNTVEETLQ
+175 STATDNTVEETLQ

-211 IEHAVNTALNGT
+211 IENAVNTALNET
-223 GAQLVKNGTSV
+223 GAQLVKNGMCV

-240 ESFILEEK
+240 EPLILEEP
-248 ESEFEDDG
+248 EGELEDAG
-256 AVDLP
+256 AVDSP
-261 GLSYLANASE
+261 
-271 LFIGHVEMIEQE
+271 
-283 DMPTVEETSQGFDA
+283 
-297 TAELSGENAD
+297 
-307 IPLDQSMGLSEQDTR
+307 EQDTK
-322 QNDEAD
+322 QTDGESAQ
-328 VDIDIIIAP
+328 DIDIIIEP
-337 SDQDS
+337 SDQEV
-342 NTGSDQ
+342 NTGSEP
-348 SDSSTNLPSGSTV
+348 SDSS
-361 PPGADASVISPITP
+361 VISSAIPGV
-375 DESDTTTQPST
+375 SDTAQPST
-386 PDRDR
+386 PSHSDADDGVASPVPDREL
-391 TDNTATPSQTD
+391 T
-402 QKKLEQQVRDTYA
+402 EQQVRDTYA
-415 PELDAAMKKVETA
+415 QELDAATKKVETA
-428 KKEKEAAEQALVQY
+428 KKEKEAAEQALMQY
-442 QQEQLTAADA
+442 QQEQLTADA

-457 ERQLLAAVQTARDAY
+457 ERQLLAAVQTAGDAY
-472 EDAAL
+472 EDAVL

-488 AVATAGIGDASDSTL
+488 AVAAAGISDASDSTL
-503 AIGEITV
+503 AVGEITV

-525 TDGAVRAPSDGLIT
+525 ADGRICAPSDGLIT
-539 EIAVNTGERTADTP
+539 EIAVNIGERTADTP
-553 AIRMADLTKG
+553 AVRMADLTKG

-572 EQEKY
+572 EQETY

-591 NQLEQLAVESV
+591 NQLEQLTVESV
-602 AADEENEGVYEISVP
+602 AADGENEGVYEISVP

-637 QTYATCVPLAALH
+637 QTYAICVPLAALH

-697 SSQDEVIVSADKAV
+697 SSQDGVIVSADKAV

>member
-1 MNRSRWMKITAAF
+1 MNRSRLIRITAAF
-14 FAWML
+14 FAVML

-47 HTVTAAG
+47 HTVAAAG

-65 TEADERVVEIAVE
+65 TEPDERVVEIAVE
-78 KGQKVAKG
+78 KGQKVEKG
-86 DLLFVVDT
+86 DLLFTIDT

-100 ILNQKQEI
+100 ILNQRQEI

-123 VRAAQKANEQASA
+123 VRAAQKANDQASA
-136 AEQYSLSTKKA
+136 SEQYSLSTKKA

-154 KRDLDDAK
+154 KRDLDAAK
-162 QELTDYRKKNGNG
+162 QALTDYRKKNGNG
-175 STTTDNTVEETLQ
+175 STATDNTVEETLQ

-211 IEHAVNTALNGT
+211 IENAVNTALNET
-223 GAQLVKNGTSV
+223 GAQLVKNGMCV

-240 ESFILEEK
+240 EPLILEEP
-248 ESEFEDDG
+248 EGELEDAG
-256 AVDLP
+256 AVDSP
-261 GLSYLANASE
+261 
-271 LFIGHVEMIEQE
+271 
-283 DMPTVEETSQGFDA
+283 
-297 TAELSGENAD
+297 
-307 IPLDQSMGLSEQDTR
+307 EQDTK
-322 QNDEAD
+322 QTDGESAQ
-328 VDIDIIIAP
+328 DIDIIIEP
-337 SDQDS
+337 SDQEV
-342 NTGSDQ
+342 NTGSEP
-348 SDSSTNLPSGSTV
+348 SDSS
-361 PPGADASVISPITP
+361 VISSAIPGV
-375 DESDTTTQPST
+375 SDTAQPST
-386 PDRDR
+386 PSHSDADDGVASPVPNREL
-391 TDNTATPSQTD
+391 T
-402 QKKLEQQVRDTYA
+402 EQQVRDTYA
-415 PELDAAMKKVETA
+415 QELDAATKKVETA
-428 KKEKEAAEQALVQY
+428 KKEKEAAEQALMQY

-457 ERQLLAAVQTARDAY
+457 ERQLLAAVQTAGDAY
-472 EDAAL
+472 EDAVL

-488 AVATAGIGDASDSTL
+488 AVAAAGISDASDSTL
-503 AIGEITV
+503 AVGEITV

-525 TDGAVRAPSDGLIT
+525 ADGRICAPSDGLIT
-539 EIAVNTGERTADTP
+539 EIAVNIGERTADTP
-553 AIRMADLTKG
+553 AVRMADLTKG

-572 EQEKY
+572 EQETY

-591 NQLEQLAVESV
+591 NQLEQLTVESV
-602 AADEENEGVYEISVP
+602 AADGENEGVYEISVP

-637 QTYATCVPLAALH
+637 QTYAICVPLAALH

>member
-1 MNRSRWMKITAAF
+1 MNRSRLIRITAAF
-14 FAWML
+14 FAVML

-26 AADQAGIAAVQV
+26 AADQAGIAAVHV
-38 QKPESRMIL
+38 QKPESRIIL
-47 HTVTAAG
+47 HTVAAAG

-65 TEADERVVEIAVE
+65 TEPDERVVEIAVE
-78 KGQKVAKG
+78 KGQKVEKG
-86 DLLFVVDT
+86 DLLFTIDT

-100 ILNQKQEI
+100 ILNQRQEI
-108 EKQKLQLGDAGSQQD
+108 EKQKLQLGDVGSQQD
-123 VRAAQKANEQASA
+123 VRAAQKANDQASA

-154 KRDLDDAK
+154 KRDLDAAK
-162 QELTDYRKKNGNG
+162 QALTDYRKKNGNG
-175 STTTDNTVEETLQ
+175 STATDNTVEETLQ

-211 IEHAVNTALNGT
+211 IENAVNTALNET
-223 GAQLVKNGTSV
+223 GAQLVKNGMCV

-240 ESFILEEK
+240 EPLILEEP
-248 ESEFEDDG
+248 EGELEDAG
-256 AVDLP
+256 AVDSP
-261 GLSYLANASE
+261 
-271 LFIGHVEMIEQE
+271 
-283 DMPTVEETSQGFDA
+283 
-297 TAELSGENAD
+297 
-307 IPLDQSMGLSEQDTR
+307 EQDTK
-322 QNDEAD
+322 QTDGESAQ
-328 VDIDIIIAP
+328 DIDIIIEP
-337 SDQDS
+337 SDQEV
-342 NTGSDQ
+342 NTGSEP
-348 SDSSTNLPSGSTV
+348 SDSS
-361 PPGADASVISPITP
+361 VISSAIPGV
-375 DESDTTTQPST
+375 SDTAQPST
-386 PDRDR
+386 PSHSDADDGVASPVPNREL
-391 TDNTATPSQTD
+391 T
-402 QKKLEQQVRDTYA
+402 EQQVRDTYA
-415 PELDAAMKKVETA
+415 QELDAATKKVETA
-428 KKEKEAAEQALVQY
+428 KKEKEAAEQALMQY

-457 ERQLLAAVQTARDAY
+457 ERQLLAAVQTAGDAY
-472 EDAAL
+472 EDAVL

-488 AVATAGIGDASDSTL
+488 AVAAAGISDASDSTL
-503 AIGEITV
+503 AVGEITV

-525 TDGAVRAPSDGLIT
+525 ADGRICAPSDGLIT
-539 EIAVNTGERTADTP
+539 EIAVNIGERTADTP
-553 AIRMADLTKG
+553 AVRMADLTKG

-572 EQEKY
+572 EQETY

-591 NQLEQLAVESV
+591 NQLEQLTVESV
-602 AADEENEGVYEISVP
+602 AADGENEGVYEISVP

-637 QTYATCVPLAALH
+637 QTYAICVPLAALH

>member
-1 MNRSRWMKITAAF
+1 MNRSRLIRITAAF
-14 FAWML
+14 FAVML

-26 AADQAGIAAVQV
+26 AADQAGIAAVHV
-38 QKPESRMIL
+38 QKPESRIIL
-47 HTVTAAG
+47 HTVAAAG

-65 TEADERVVEIAVE
+65 TEPDERVVEIAVE

-86 DLLFVVDT
+86 DLLFTIDT

-100 ILNQKQEI
+100 ILNQRQEI
-108 EKQKLQLGDAGSQQD
+108 EKQKLQLGDVGSQQD
-123 VRAAQKANEQASA
+123 VRAAQKANDQASA

-154 KRDLDDAK
+154 KRDLDAAK
-162 QELTDYRKKNGNG
+162 QALTDYRKKNGNG
-175 STTTDNTVEETLQ
+175 STATDNTVEETLQ

-211 IEHAVNTALNGT
+211 IENAVNTALNET
-223 GAQLVKNGTSV
+223 GAQLVKNGMCV

-240 ESFILEEK
+240 EPLILEEP
-248 ESEFEDDG
+248 EGELEDAG
-256 AVDLP
+256 AVDSP
-261 GLSYLANASE
+261 
-271 LFIGHVEMIEQE
+271 
-283 DMPTVEETSQGFDA
+283 
-297 TAELSGENAD
+297 
-307 IPLDQSMGLSEQDTR
+307 EQDTK
-322 QNDEAD
+322 QTDGESAQ
-328 VDIDIIIAP
+328 DIDIIIEP
-337 SDQDS
+337 SDQEV
-342 NTGSDQ
+342 NTGSEP
-348 SDSSTNLPSGSTV
+348 SDSS
-361 PPGADASVISPITP
+361 VISSAIPGV
-375 DESDTTTQPST
+375 SDTAQPST
-386 PDRDR
+386 PSHSDADDGVASPVPDREL
-391 TDNTATPSQTD
+391 T
-402 QKKLEQQVRDTYA
+402 EQQVRDTYA
-415 PELDAAMKKVETA
+415 QELDAATKKVETA
-428 KKEKEAAEQALVQY
+428 KKEKEAAEQALMQY

-457 ERQLLAAVQTARDAY
+457 ERQLLAAVQTAGDAY
-472 EDAAL
+472 EDAVL

-488 AVATAGIGDASDSTL
+488 AVAAAGISDASDSTL
-503 AIGEITV
+503 AVGEITV

-525 TDGAVRAPSDGLIT
+525 ADGRICAPSDGLIT
-539 EIAVNTGERTADTP
+539 EIAVNIGERTADTP
-553 AIRMADLTKG
+553 AVRMADLTKG

-572 EQEKY
+572 EQETY

-591 NQLEQLAVESV
+591 NQLEQLTVESV
-602 AADEENEGVYEISVP
+602 AADGENEGVYEISVP

-624 LGAAAVLDYSSPS
+624 LGAAAVLDYSSTS
-637 QTYATCVPLAALH
+637 KTYAICVPLAALH

-659 LTYDEQDSVLGK
+659 LTYDEQDSVLGR